1 MQELH
6 ISVRNLVE
14 FILRGGDID
23 NRSGRMITDAMLEG
37 GKIHRKIQR
46 SMGENYQAEVQLALT
61 IDAEEY
67 RLVVEGR
74 ADGIVYGMFP
84 TTTTQDTDTI
94 QISFDPEKEGT
105 HSNESGLDSEDIN
118 SECFNSEDFGSEEL
132 EQVSWSANES
142 ENFTQPEEMIY
153 IDEIKGMYRNVKTME
168 APIYVHKA
176 QAMCYAYIYALQN
189 HLDKIGV
196 QMTYCNLDT
205 EDIKYFQEVFL
216 WDELSDWFGNLIG
229 EYRKWADWQIMWR
242 RKRQASIQ
250 NLEFPYPYR
259 EGQKKLVGDVYRT
272 ISRGK
277 NLFIQAPT
285 GVGKTI
291 STIFPAVKAV
301 GEELADRIFYLT
313 AKTITATVAKE
324 TFGLL
329 REQGYQAKII
339 QLTAKEKLCLCG
351 RMAKFTEENEQM
363 TLPGFTQESD
373 KTIDENQETLF
384 PEFPQVK
391 LECNPQ
397 NCPYALGHYDRVN
410 DAVYELLQESD
421 LFTREEIIAQARKH
435 RVCPFELSL
444 DVATWCD
451 NILCDYNYVFDPNVY
466 LKRFFQET
474 PKEKYLFLVDEAHNL
489 VDRSREMYS
498 AQLYKED
505 ILAVKKIMK
514 LHNHAI
520 ARTLDKCNKAM
531 LDFKRECETYSVCES
546 VGVLTFHLM
555 RLLSQMEEFFEKPR
569 EFPDKK
575 TVMDFYFELRN
586 FVNIYDLVDEN
597 YVIYNELQEDGRF
610 MIKLFCVDPSKNLQ
624 KCIDKS
630 VSTIFF
636 SATLLPINYYKRLL
650 STKEDN
656 YAIYAQST
664 FDEKQRLLAFGRDV
678 STKYTRRG
686 PVEYAKI
693 AQYIRAAIQGKE
705 GNYMVFFPS
714 YKMMQDV
721 CEVFVSAELE
731 NGKWDEVLLNE
742 ESLICEQDSEGRMN
756 AEMQAFHLDEIVEDN
771 IGRSAVIDKQTTLT
785 ITMQRSNMN
794 EAEREEFLQ
803 SFEREDNG
811 TLVAFCVMGGIFG
824 EGIDLK
830 NDRLIGAIIV
840 GTGLPQISNEREIL
854 KQFYDK
860 QGLSGFDYAFRYPGI
875 NKVLQAAGRVIRT
888 QEDRGIIVLL
898 DERFL
903 QSDYDALYPREWK
916 ERIVGD
922 VSQLEKEILHFWE
935 ES

>member
-6 ISVRNLVE
+6 TSVRNLVE

-23 NRSGRMITDAMLEG
+23 NRSGRMITDAMMEG
-37 GKIHRKIQR
+37 SKIHRKIQR
-46 SMGENYQAEVQLALT
+46 SMGEDYQAEVPLALT
-61 IDAEEY
+61 IEAEEY
-67 RLVVEGR
+67 MLVIEGR
-74 ADGIVYGMFP
+74 ADGIAYGEFP
-84 TTTTQDTDTI
+84 NQNSEKEAYTQDT
-94 QISFDPEKEGT
+94 F
-105 HSNESGLDSEDIN
+105 LDRT
-118 SECFNSEDFGSEEL
+118 GKSEEM
-132 EQVSWSANES
+132 V
-142 ENFTQPEEMIY
+142 Y
-153 IDEIKGMYRNVKTME
+153 IDEIKGVYRNVATME
-168 APIYVHKA
+168 APVYVHKA

-189 HLDKIGV
+189 HLDQIGV

-205 EDIKYFQEVFL
+205 EDVKLFQEVFA
-216 WDELSDWFGNLIG
+216 WDALADWFGNLIA

-242 RKRQASIQ
+242 RKRQESIQ

-259 EGQKKLVGDVYRT
+259 EGQRKLVGDVYRT
-272 ISRGK
+272 IRRGK
-277 NLFIQAPT
+277 NLFLQAPT

-351 RMAKFTEENEQM
+351 NTAIEQEAADQDN
-363 TLPGFTQESD
+363 PYPD
-373 KTIDENQETLF
+373 
-384 PEFPQVK
+384 FPQIK

-397 NCPYALGHYDRVN
+397 NCPYAKGHFDRVN
-410 DAVYELLQESD
+410 DAVFELLQASD
-421 LFTREEIIAQARKH
+421 LFTREEILAQARKH

-466 LKRFFQET
+466 LKRFFQDSS
-474 PKEKYLFLVDEAHNL
+474 KEKYLFLVDEAHNL

-498 AQLYKED
+498 ATLYKED

-514 LHNHAI
+514 PHNQAI

-531 LDFKRECETYSVCES
+531 LDFKRECENYSVCES
-546 VGVLTFHLM
+546 VGVLTFYLM
-555 RLLSQMEEFFEKPR
+555 RLVSQMEEFFEKPR

-575 TVMDFYFELRN
+575 TVLDFYFELRN

-597 YVIYNELQEDGRF
+597 YVIYDEMQEDGRF

-664 FDEKQRLLAFGRDV
+664 FDETQRLLAFGRDV

-686 PVEYAKI
+686 PAEYEKI
-693 AQYIRAAIQGKE
+693 ARYIRAAIRSKK

-721 CEVFVSAELE
+721 YDVFVRVERESDTR
-731 NGKWDEVLLNE
+731 NGVAVSDEPNIAE
-742 ESLICEQDSEGRMN
+742 ESLEES
-756 AEMQAFHLDEIVEDN
+756 
-771 IGRSAVIDKQTTLT
+771 LT
-785 ITMQRSNMN
+785 IIMQHSNMN
-794 EAEREEFLQ
+794 EAEREEFLLA
-803 SFEREDNG
+803 FEQEDGG

-830 NDRLIGAIIV
+830 NDRLIGAVIV

-854 KQFYDK
+854 KQYYDK

-903 QSDYDALYPREWK
+903 QSDYNALYPREWK
-916 ERIVGD
+916 NRIVGNVETVD
-922 VSQLEKEILHFWE
+922 AEICKFWE
-935 ES
+935 NTKDVLEIKKNPSG

>member
-6 ISVRNLVE
+6 TSVRNLVE

-23 NRSGRMITDAMLEG
+23 NRSGRMITDAMMEG
-37 GKIHRKIQR
+37 SKIHRKIQR
-46 SMGENYQAEVQLALT
+46 SMGENYQAEVPLALT
-61 IDAEEY
+61 IEAEEY
-67 RLVVEGR
+67 MLVIEGR
-74 ADGIVYGMFP
+74 ADGIAYGEFP
-84 TTTTQDTDTI
+84 NQNSEKEAYTQDT
-94 QISFDPEKEGT
+94 F
-105 HSNESGLDSEDIN
+105 LDRT
-118 SECFNSEDFGSEEL
+118 GKSEEM
-132 EQVSWSANES
+132 V
-142 ENFTQPEEMIY
+142 Y
-153 IDEIKGMYRNVKTME
+153 IDEIKGVYRNVATME
-168 APIYVHKA
+168 APVYVHKA

-189 HLDKIGV
+189 HLDQIGV

-205 EDIKYFQEVFL
+205 EDVKLFQEVFA
-216 WDELSDWFGNLIG
+216 WDALADWFGNLIA

-242 RKRQASIQ
+242 RKRQESIQ

-259 EGQKKLVGDVYRT
+259 EGQRKLIGDVYRT
-272 ISRGK
+272 IRRGK
-277 NLFIQAPT
+277 NLFLQAPT

-351 RMAKFTEENEQM
+351 NTAIEQEAADQDN
-363 TLPGFTQESD
+363 PYPD
-373 KTIDENQETLF
+373 
-384 PEFPQVK
+384 FPQIK

-397 NCPYALGHYDRVN
+397 NCPYAKGHFDRVN
-410 DAVYELLQESD
+410 DAVFELLQASD
-421 LFTREEIIAQARKH
+421 LFTREEILAQARKH

-466 LKRFFQET
+466 LKRFFQDSS
-474 PKEKYLFLVDEAHNL
+474 KEKYLFLVDEAHNL

-498 AQLYKED
+498 ATLYKED

-514 LHNHAI
+514 PHNQAI

-531 LDFKRECETYSVCES
+531 LDFKRECENYSVCES
-546 VGVLTFHLM
+546 VGVLTFYLM
-555 RLLSQMEEFFEKPR
+555 RLVSQMEEFFEKPR

-575 TVMDFYFELRN
+575 TVLDFYFELRN

-597 YVIYNELQEDGRF
+597 YVIYDEMQEDGRF

-664 FDEKQRLLAFGRDV
+664 FDETQRLLAFGRDV

-686 PVEYAKI
+686 PAEYEKI
-693 AQYIRAAIQGKE
+693 ARYIRAAIRSKK

-721 CEVFVSAELE
+721 YDVFVRVERESDTR
-731 NGKWDEVLLNE
+731 NGVAVSDEQNIAE
-742 ESLICEQDSEGRMN
+742 ESLEES
-756 AEMQAFHLDEIVEDN
+756 
-771 IGRSAVIDKQTTLT
+771 LT
-785 ITMQRSNMN
+785 IIMQHSNMN

-803 SFEREDNG
+803 AFEQEDGG

-830 NDRLIGAIIV
+830 NDRLIGAVIV

-854 KQFYDK
+854 KQYYDK

-903 QSDYDALYPREWK
+903 QSDYNALYPREWK
-916 ERIVGD
+916 NRIVGNVETVD
-922 VSQLEKEILHFWE
+922 AEICKFWE
-935 ES
+935 NTKDVLEIKKNPSG

>member
-6 ISVRNLVE
+6 TSVRNLVE

-23 NRSGRMITDAMLEG
+23 NRSGRMITDAMMEG
-37 GKIHRKIQR
+37 SKIHRKIQR
-46 SMGENYQAEVQLALT
+46 SMGENYQAEVPLALT
-61 IDAEEY
+61 IEAEEY
-67 RLVVEGR
+67 MLVIEGR
-74 ADGIVYGMFP
+74 ADGIAYGEFP
-84 TTTTQDTDTI
+84 NQNSEKEAYTQDT
-94 QISFDPEKEGT
+94 F
-105 HSNESGLDSEDIN
+105 LDRT
-118 SECFNSEDFGSEEL
+118 GKSEEM
-132 EQVSWSANES
+132 V
-142 ENFTQPEEMIY
+142 Y
-153 IDEIKGMYRNVKTME
+153 IDEIKGVYRNVATME
-168 APIYVHKA
+168 APVYVHKA

-189 HLDKIGV
+189 HLDQIGV

-205 EDIKYFQEVFL
+205 EDVKLFQEVFA
-216 WDELSDWFGNLIG
+216 WDALADWFGNLIA

-242 RKRQASIQ
+242 RKRQESIQ

-259 EGQKKLVGDVYRT
+259 EGQRKLVGDVYRT
-272 ISRGK
+272 IRRGK
-277 NLFIQAPT
+277 NLFLQAPT

-351 RMAKFTEENEQM
+351 NTAIEQEAADQDNPY
-363 TLPGFTQESD
+363 LD
-373 KTIDENQETLF
+373 
-384 PEFPQVK
+384 FPQIK

-397 NCPYALGHYDRVN
+397 NCPYAKGHFDRVN
-410 DAVYELLQESD
+410 DAVFELLQTSD
-421 LFTREEIIAQARKH
+421 LFTREEILAQARKH

-466 LKRFFQET
+466 LKRFFQDSS
-474 PKEKYLFLVDEAHNL
+474 KEKYLFLVDEAHNL

-498 AQLYKED
+498 ATLYKED

-514 LHNHAI
+514 PHNQAI

-531 LDFKRECETYSVCES
+531 LDFKRECENYSVCES
-546 VGVLTFHLM
+546 VGVLTFYLM
-555 RLLSQMEEFFEKPR
+555 RLVSQMEEFFEKPR

-575 TVMDFYFELRN
+575 TVLDFYFELRN

-597 YVIYNELQEDGRF
+597 YVIYDEMQEDGRF

-664 FDEKQRLLAFGRDV
+664 FDETQRLLAFGRDV

-686 PVEYAKI
+686 PAEYEKI
-693 AQYIRAAIQGKE
+693 ARYIRAAIRSKK

-721 CEVFVSAELE
+721 YDVFVRVERESDTR
-731 NGKWDEVLLNE
+731 NGVAVSDEQNIAE
-742 ESLICEQDSEGRMN
+742 ESLEES
-756 AEMQAFHLDEIVEDN
+756 
-771 IGRSAVIDKQTTLT
+771 LT
-785 ITMQRSNMN
+785 IIMQHSNMN

-803 SFEREDNG
+803 AFEQEDGG

-830 NDRLIGAIIV
+830 NDRLIGAVIV

-854 KQFYDK
+854 KQYYDK

-903 QSDYDALYPREWK
+903 QSDYNALYPREWK
-916 ERIVGD
+916 NRIVGNVETVD
-922 VSQLEKEILHFWE
+922 AEICKFWE
-935 ES
+935 NTKDVLERKKNPSG

>member
-6 ISVRNLVE
+6 TSVRNLVE

-23 NRSGRMITDAMLEG
+23 NRSGRMITDAMMEG
-37 GKIHRKIQR
+37 SKIHRKIQR
-46 SMGENYQAEVQLALT
+46 SMGEDYQAEVPLALT
-61 IDAEEY
+61 IEAEEY
-67 RLVVEGR
+67 MLVIEGR
-74 ADGIVYGMFP
+74 ADGIAYGEFP
-84 TTTTQDTDTI
+84 NQNSEKEAYTQDT
-94 QISFDPEKEGT
+94 F
-105 HSNESGLDSEDIN
+105 LDRT
-118 SECFNSEDFGSEEL
+118 GKSEEM
-132 EQVSWSANES
+132 V
-142 ENFTQPEEMIY
+142 Y
-153 IDEIKGMYRNVKTME
+153 IDEIKGVYRNVATME
-168 APIYVHKA
+168 APVYVHKA

-189 HLDKIGV
+189 HLDQIGV

-205 EDIKYFQEVFL
+205 EDVKLFQEVFA
-216 WDELSDWFGNLIG
+216 WDALADWFGNLIA

-242 RKRQASIQ
+242 RKRQESIQ

-259 EGQKKLVGDVYRT
+259 EGQRKLVGDVYRT
-272 ISRGK
+272 IRRGK
-277 NLFIQAPT
+277 NLFLQAPT

-351 RMAKFTEENEQM
+351 NTAIEQEAADQDN
-363 TLPGFTQESD
+363 PYPD
-373 KTIDENQETLF
+373 
-384 PEFPQVK
+384 FPQIK

-397 NCPYALGHYDRVN
+397 NCPYAKGHFDRVN
-410 DAVYELLQESD
+410 DAVFELLQASD
-421 LFTREEIIAQARKH
+421 LFTREEILAQARKH

-466 LKRFFQET
+466 LKRFFQDSS
-474 PKEKYLFLVDEAHNL
+474 KEKYLFLVDEAHNL
-489 VDRSREMYS
+489 VDRSRGMYS
-498 AQLYKED
+498 ATLYKED

-514 LHNHAI
+514 PHNQAI

-531 LDFKRECETYSVCES
+531 LDFKRECENYSVCES
-546 VGVLTFHLM
+546 VGVLTFYLM
-555 RLLSQMEEFFEKPR
+555 RLVSQMEEFFEKPR

-575 TVMDFYFELRN
+575 TVLDFYFELRN

-597 YVIYNELQEDGRF
+597 YVIYDEMQEDGRF

-664 FDEKQRLLAFGRDV
+664 FDETQRLLAFGRDV

-686 PVEYAKI
+686 PAEYEKI
-693 AQYIRAAIQGKE
+693 ARYIRAAIRSKK

-721 CEVFVSAELE
+721 YDVFVRVERESDTR
-731 NGKWDEVLLNE
+731 NGVAVSDEQNIAE
-742 ESLICEQDSEGRMN
+742 ESLEES
-756 AEMQAFHLDEIVEDN
+756 
-771 IGRSAVIDKQTTLT
+771 LT
-785 ITMQRSNMN
+785 IIMQHSNMN

-803 SFEREDNG
+803 AFEQEDGG

-830 NDRLIGAIIV
+830 NDRLIGAVIV

-854 KQFYDK
+854 KQYYDK

-903 QSDYDALYPREWK
+903 QSDYNALYPREWK
-916 ERIVGD
+916 NRIVGNVETVD
-922 VSQLEKEILHFWE
+922 AEICKFWE
-935 ES
+935 NTKDVLEIKKNPSG

>member
-6 ISVRNLVE
+6 TSVRNLVE

-23 NRSGRMITDAMLEG
+23 NRSGRMITDAMMEG
-37 GKIHRKIQR
+37 SKIHRKIQR
-46 SMGENYQAEVQLALT
+46 SMGEDYQAEVPLALT
-61 IDAEEY
+61 IEAEEY
-67 RLVVEGR
+67 MLVIEGR
-74 ADGIVYGMFP
+74 ADGIAYGEFP
-84 TTTTQDTDTI
+84 NQNSEKEAYTQDT
-94 QISFDPEKEGT
+94 F
-105 HSNESGLDSEDIN
+105 LDRT
-118 SECFNSEDFGSEEL
+118 GKSEEM
-132 EQVSWSANES
+132 V
-142 ENFTQPEEMIY
+142 Y
-153 IDEIKGMYRNVKTME
+153 IDEIKGVYRNVATME
-168 APIYVHKA
+168 APVYVHKA

-189 HLDKIGV
+189 HLDQIGV

-205 EDIKYFQEVFL
+205 EDVKLFQEVFA
-216 WDELSDWFGNLIG
+216 WDALADWFGNLIA

-242 RKRQASIQ
+242 RKRQESIQ

-259 EGQKKLVGDVYRT
+259 EGQRKLVGDVYRT
-272 ISRGK
+272 IRRGK
-277 NLFIQAPT
+277 NLFLQAPT

-351 RMAKFTEENEQM
+351 NTAIEQEAADQDH
-363 TLPGFTQESD
+363 PYPD
-373 KTIDENQETLF
+373 
-384 PEFPQVK
+384 FPQIK

-397 NCPYALGHYDRVN
+397 NCPYAKGHFDRVN
-410 DAVYELLQESD
+410 DAVFELLQASD
-421 LFTREEIIAQARKH
+421 LFTREEILAQARKH

-466 LKRFFQET
+466 LKRFFQDSS
-474 PKEKYLFLVDEAHNL
+474 KEKYLFLVDEAHNL

-498 AQLYKED
+498 ATLYKED

-514 LHNHAI
+514 PHNQAI

-531 LDFKRECETYSVCES
+531 LDFKRECENYSVCES
-546 VGVLTFHLM
+546 VGVLTFYLM
-555 RLLSQMEEFFEKPR
+555 RLVSQMEEFFEKPR

-575 TVMDFYFELRN
+575 TVLDFYFELRN

-597 YVIYNELQEDGRF
+597 YVIYDEMQEDGRF

-664 FDEKQRLLAFGRDV
+664 FDETQRLLAFGRDV

-686 PVEYAKI
+686 PAEYEKI
-693 AQYIRAAIQGKE
+693 ARYIRAAIRSKK

-721 CEVFVSAELE
+721 YDVFVRVERE
-731 NGKWDEVLLNE
+731 CDTRNGVAVSDEPNIAE
-742 ESLICEQDSEGRMN
+742 ESLEES
-756 AEMQAFHLDEIVEDN
+756 
-771 IGRSAVIDKQTTLT
+771 LT
-785 ITMQRSNMN
+785 IIMQHSNMN

-803 SFEREDNG
+803 AFEQEDGG

-830 NDRLIGAIIV
+830 NDRLIGAVIV

-854 KQFYDK
+854 KQYYDK

-903 QSDYDALYPREWK
+903 QSDYNALYPREWK
-916 ERIVGD
+916 NRIVGNVETVD
-922 VSQLEKEILHFWE
+922 AEICKFWE
-935 ES
+935 NTKDVLEIKKNPSG

>member
-6 ISVRNLVE
+6 TSVRNLVE

-23 NRSGRMITDAMLEG
+23 NRSGRMITDAMMEG
-37 GKIHRKIQR
+37 SKIHRKIQR
-46 SMGENYQAEVQLALT
+46 SMGEDYQAEVPLALT
-61 IDAEEY
+61 IEAEEY
-67 RLVVEGR
+67 MLVIEGR
-74 ADGIVYGMFP
+74 ADGIAYGEFP
-84 TTTTQDTDTI
+84 NQNSEKEAYTQDT
-94 QISFDPEKEGT
+94 F
-105 HSNESGLDSEDIN
+105 LDRT
-118 SECFNSEDFGSEEL
+118 GKSEEM
-132 EQVSWSANES
+132 V
-142 ENFTQPEEMIY
+142 Y
-153 IDEIKGMYRNVKTME
+153 IDEIKGVYRNVATME
-168 APIYVHKA
+168 APVYVHKA

-189 HLDKIGV
+189 HLDQIGV

-205 EDIKYFQEVFL
+205 EDVKLFQEVFA
-216 WDELSDWFGNLIG
+216 WDALADWFGNLIA

-242 RKRQASIQ
+242 RKRQESIQ

-259 EGQKKLVGDVYRT
+259 EGQRKLVGDVYRT
-272 ISRGK
+272 IRRGK
-277 NLFIQAPT
+277 NLFLQAPT

-351 RMAKFTEENEQM
+351 NTAIEQEAADQDN
-363 TLPGFTQESD
+363 PYPD
-373 KTIDENQETLF
+373 
-384 PEFPQVK
+384 FPQIK

-397 NCPYALGHYDRVN
+397 NCPYAKGHFDRVN
-410 DAVYELLQESD
+410 DAVFELLQTSD
-421 LFTREEIIAQARKH
+421 LFTREEILAQARKH

-466 LKRFFQET
+466 LKRFFQDSS
-474 PKEKYLFLVDEAHNL
+474 KEKYLFLVDEAHNL

-498 AQLYKED
+498 ATLYKED

-514 LHNHAI
+514 PHNQAI

-531 LDFKRECETYSVCES
+531 LDFKRECENYSVCES
-546 VGVLTFHLM
+546 VGVLTFYLM
-555 RLLSQMEEFFEKPR
+555 RLVSQMEEFFEKPR

-575 TVMDFYFELRN
+575 TVLDFYFELRN

-597 YVIYNELQEDGRF
+597 YVIYDEMQEDGRF

-664 FDEKQRLLAFGRDV
+664 FDETQRLLAFGRDV

-686 PVEYAKI
+686 PAEYEKI
-693 AQYIRAAIQGKE
+693 ARYIRAAIRSKK

-721 CEVFVSAELE
+721 YDVFVRVERE
-731 NGKWDEVLLNE
+731 CDTRNGVAVSDEQNIAE
-742 ESLICEQDSEGRMN
+742 ESLEES
-756 AEMQAFHLDEIVEDN
+756 
-771 IGRSAVIDKQTTLT
+771 LT
-785 ITMQRSNMN
+785 IIMQHSNMN

-803 SFEREDNG
+803 AFEQEDGG

-830 NDRLIGAIIV
+830 NDRLIGAVIV

-854 KQFYDK
+854 KQYYDK

-903 QSDYDALYPREWK
+903 QSDYNALYPREWK
-916 ERIVGD
+916 NRIVGNVETID
-922 VSQLEKEILHFWE
+922 AEICKFWE
-935 ES
+935 NTKDVLEIKKNPSG

>member
-6 ISVRNLVE
+6 TSVRNLVE

-23 NRSGRMITDAMLEG
+23 NRSGRMITDAMMEG
-37 GKIHRKIQR
+37 SKIHRKIQR
-46 SMGENYQAEVQLALT
+46 SMGENYQAEVPLALT
-61 IDAEEY
+61 IEAEEY
-67 RLVVEGR
+67 MLVIEGR
-74 ADGIVYGMFP
+74 ADGIAYGEFP
-84 TTTTQDTDTI
+84 NQNSEKEAYTQDT
-94 QISFDPEKEGT
+94 F
-105 HSNESGLDSEDIN
+105 LDRT
-118 SECFNSEDFGSEEL
+118 GKSEEM
-132 EQVSWSANES
+132 V
-142 ENFTQPEEMIY
+142 Y
-153 IDEIKGMYRNVKTME
+153 IDEIKGVYRNVATME
-168 APIYVHKA
+168 APVYVHKA

-189 HLDKIGV
+189 HLDQIGV

-205 EDIKYFQEVFL
+205 EDVKLFQEVFA
-216 WDELSDWFGNLIG
+216 WDALADWFGNLIA

-242 RKRQASIQ
+242 RKRQESIQ

-259 EGQKKLVGDVYRT
+259 EGQRKLVGDVYRT
-272 ISRGK
+272 IRRGK

-351 RMAKFTEENEQM
+351 NTAIEQEAAGQDN
-363 TLPGFTQESD
+363 PYPD
-373 KTIDENQETLF
+373 
-384 PEFPQVK
+384 FPQIK

-397 NCPYALGHYDRVN
+397 NCPYAKGHFDRVN
-410 DAVYELLQESD
+410 DAVFELLQASD
-421 LFTREEIIAQARKH
+421 LFTREEILAQARKH

-466 LKRFFQET
+466 LKRFFQDSS
-474 PKEKYLFLVDEAHNL
+474 KEKYLFLVDEAHNL

-498 AQLYKED
+498 ATLYKED

-514 LHNHAI
+514 PHNQAI

-531 LDFKRECETYSVCES
+531 LDFKRECENYSVCES
-546 VGVLTFHLM
+546 VGVLTFYLM
-555 RLLSQMEEFFEKPR
+555 RLVSQMEEFFEKPR

-575 TVMDFYFELRN
+575 TVLDFYFELRN

-597 YVIYNELQEDGRF
+597 YVIYDEMQEDGRF

-664 FDEKQRLLAFGRDV
+664 FDETQRLLAFGRDV

-686 PVEYAKI
+686 PAEYEKI
-693 AQYIRAAIQGKE
+693 ARYIRAAIRSKK

-721 CEVFVSAELE
+721 YDVFVRVERESDTR
-731 NGKWDEVLLNE
+731 NGVAVSDEPNIAE
-742 ESLICEQDSEGRMN
+742 ESLEES
-756 AEMQAFHLDEIVEDN
+756 
-771 IGRSAVIDKQTTLT
+771 LT
-785 ITMQRSNMN
+785 IIMQHSNMN

-803 SFEREDNG
+803 AFEQEDSG

-830 NDRLIGAIIV
+830 NDRLIGAVIV

-854 KQFYDK
+854 KQYYDK

-903 QSDYDALYPREWK
+903 QSDYNALYPREWK
-916 ERIVGD
+916 NRIVGNVETVD
-922 VSQLEKEILHFWE
+922 AEICKFWE
-935 ES
+935 NTKDVLEIKKNPSG

>member
-6 ISVRNLVE
+6 TSVRNLVE

-23 NRSGRMITDAMLEG
+23 NRSGRMITDAMMEG
-37 GKIHRKIQR
+37 SKIHRKIQR
-46 SMGENYQAEVQLALT
+46 SMGEDYQAEVPLALT
-61 IDAEEY
+61 IEAEEY
-67 RLVVEGR
+67 MLVIEGR
-74 ADGIVYGMFP
+74 ADGIAYGEFP
-84 TTTTQDTDTI
+84 NQNSEKEAYTQDT
-94 QISFDPEKEGT
+94 F
-105 HSNESGLDSEDIN
+105 LDRT
-118 SECFNSEDFGSEEL
+118 GKSEEM
-132 EQVSWSANES
+132 V
-142 ENFTQPEEMIY
+142 Y
-153 IDEIKGMYRNVKTME
+153 IDEIKGVYRNVATME
-168 APIYVHKA
+168 APVYVHKA

-189 HLDKIGV
+189 HLDQIGV

-205 EDIKYFQEVFL
+205 EDVKLFQEVFA
-216 WDELSDWFGNLIG
+216 WDTLADWFGNLIA

-242 RKRQASIQ
+242 RKRQESIQ

-259 EGQKKLVGDVYRT
+259 EGQRKLVGDVYRT
-272 ISRGK
+272 IRRGK
-277 NLFIQAPT
+277 NLFLQAPT

-351 RMAKFTEENEQM
+351 NTAIEQEAADQDN
-363 TLPGFTQESD
+363 PYPD
-373 KTIDENQETLF
+373 
-384 PEFPQVK
+384 FPQIK

-397 NCPYALGHYDRVN
+397 NCPYAKGHFDRVN
-410 DAVYELLQESD
+410 DAVFELLQTSD
-421 LFTREEIIAQARKH
+421 LFTREEILAQARKH

-466 LKRFFQET
+466 LKRFFQDSS
-474 PKEKYLFLVDEAHNL
+474 KEKYLFLVDEAHNL

-498 AQLYKED
+498 ATLYKED

-514 LHNHAI
+514 PHNQAI

-531 LDFKRECETYSVCES
+531 LDFKRECENYSVCES
-546 VGVLTFHLM
+546 VGVLTFYLM
-555 RLLSQMEEFFEKPR
+555 RLVSQMEEFFEKPR

-575 TVMDFYFELRN
+575 TVLDFYFELRN

-597 YVIYNELQEDGRF
+597 YVIYDEMQEDGRF

-664 FDEKQRLLAFGRDV
+664 FDETQRLLAFGRDV

-686 PVEYAKI
+686 PAEYEKI
-693 AQYIRAAIQGKE
+693 ARYIRAAIRSKK

-721 CEVFVSAELE
+721 YDVFVRVERESDTR
-731 NGKWDEVLLNE
+731 NGVAVSDEQNIAE
-742 ESLICEQDSEGRMN
+742 ESLEES
-756 AEMQAFHLDEIVEDN
+756 
-771 IGRSAVIDKQTTLT
+771 LT
-785 ITMQRSNMN
+785 IIMQHSNMN

-803 SFEREDNG
+803 AFEQEDGG

-830 NDRLIGAIIV
+830 NDRLIGAVIV

-854 KQFYDK
+854 KQYYDK

-903 QSDYDALYPREWK
+903 QSDYSALYPREWK
-916 ERIVGD
+916 NRIVGNVETVD
-922 VSQLEKEILHFWE
+922 AEICKFWE
-935 ES
+935 NTKDVLEIKKNPSG

>member
-6 ISVRNLVE
+6 TSVRNLVE

-23 NRSGRMITDAMLEG
+23 NRSGRMITDAMMEG
-37 GKIHRKIQR
+37 SKIHRKIQR
-46 SMGENYQAEVQLALT
+46 SMGENYQAEVPLALT
-61 IDAEEY
+61 IEAEEY
-67 RLVVEGR
+67 MLVIEGR
-74 ADGIVYGMFP
+74 ADGIAYGEFP
-84 TTTTQDTDTI
+84 NQNSEKEAYTQDT
-94 QISFDPEKEGT
+94 F
-105 HSNESGLDSEDIN
+105 LDRT
-118 SECFNSEDFGSEEL
+118 GKSEEM
-132 EQVSWSANES
+132 V
-142 ENFTQPEEMIY
+142 Y
-153 IDEIKGMYRNVKTME
+153 IDEIKGVYRNVATME
-168 APIYVHKA
+168 APVYVHKA

-189 HLDKIGV
+189 HLDQIGV

-205 EDIKYFQEVFL
+205 EDVKLFQEVFA
-216 WDELSDWFGNLIG
+216 WDALADWFGNLIA

-242 RKRQASIQ
+242 RKRQESIQ

-259 EGQKKLVGDVYRT
+259 EGQRKLVGDVYRT
-272 ISRGK
+272 IRRGK

-351 RMAKFTEENEQM
+351 NTAIEQEAADQDN
-363 TLPGFTQESD
+363 PYPD
-373 KTIDENQETLF
+373 
-384 PEFPQVK
+384 FPQIK

-397 NCPYALGHYDRVN
+397 NCPYAKGHFDRVN
-410 DAVYELLQESD
+410 DAVFELLQASD
-421 LFTREEIIAQARKH
+421 LFTREEILAQARKH

-466 LKRFFQET
+466 LKRFFQDSS
-474 PKEKYLFLVDEAHNL
+474 KEKYLFLVDEAHNL

-498 AQLYKED
+498 ATLYKED

-514 LHNHAI
+514 PHNQAI

-531 LDFKRECETYSVCES
+531 LDFKRECENYSVCES
-546 VGVLTFHLM
+546 VGVLTFYLM
-555 RLLSQMEEFFEKPR
+555 RLVSQMEEFFEKPR

-575 TVMDFYFELRN
+575 TVLDFYFELRN

-597 YVIYNELQEDGRF
+597 YVIYDEMQEDGRF

-664 FDEKQRLLAFGRDV
+664 FDETQRLLAFGRDV

-686 PVEYAKI
+686 PAEYEKI
-693 AQYIRAAIQGKE
+693 ARYIRAAIRSKK

-721 CEVFVSAELE
+721 YDVFVCVERESDTRSGVAVS
-731 NGKWDEVLLNE
+731 DEPNIAE
-742 ESLICEQDSEGRMN
+742 ESLEES
-756 AEMQAFHLDEIVEDN
+756 
-771 IGRSAVIDKQTTLT
+771 LT
-785 ITMQRSNMN
+785 IIMQHSNMN

-803 SFEREDNG
+803 AFEQEDGG

-830 NDRLIGAIIV
+830 NDRLIGAVIV

-854 KQFYDK
+854 KQYYDK

-903 QSDYDALYPREWK
+903 QSDYNALYPREWK
-916 ERIVGD
+916 NRIVGNVETVD
-922 VSQLEKEILHFWE
+922 AEICKFWE
-935 ES
+935 NTKDVLEIKKNQSG

>member
-6 ISVRNLVE
+6 TSVRNLVE
-14 FILRGGDID
+14 FILHGGDID
-23 NRSGRMITDAMLEG
+23 NRSGRMITDAMMEG
-37 GKIHRKIQR
+37 SKIHRKIQR
-46 SMGENYQAEVQLALT
+46 SMGENYQAEVPLALT
-61 IDAEEY
+61 IEAEEY
-67 RLVVEGR
+67 MLVIEGR
-74 ADGIVYGMFP
+74 ADGIAYGEFP
-84 TTTTQDTDTI
+84 NQNSEKEAYTQDT
-94 QISFDPEKEGT
+94 F
-105 HSNESGLDSEDIN
+105 LDRT
-118 SECFNSEDFGSEEL
+118 GKSEEM
-132 EQVSWSANES
+132 V
-142 ENFTQPEEMIY
+142 Y
-153 IDEIKGMYRNVKTME
+153 IDEIKGVYRNVATME
-168 APIYVHKA
+168 ASVYVHKA

-189 HLDKIGV
+189 HLDQIGV

-205 EDIKYFQEVFL
+205 EDVKLFQEVFA
-216 WDELSDWFGNLIG
+216 WDALADWFGNLIA

-242 RKRQASIQ
+242 RKRQESIQ

-259 EGQKKLVGDVYRT
+259 EGQRKLVGDVYRT
-272 ISRGK
+272 IRRGK
-277 NLFIQAPT
+277 NLFLQAPT

-351 RMAKFTEENEQM
+351 NTAIEQEAADQDN
-363 TLPGFTQESD
+363 PYPD
-373 KTIDENQETLF
+373 
-384 PEFPQVK
+384 FPQIK

-397 NCPYALGHYDRVN
+397 NCPYAKGHFDRVN
-410 DAVYELLQESD
+410 DAVFELLQTSD
-421 LFTREEIIAQARKH
+421 LFTREEILAQARKH

-466 LKRFFQET
+466 LKRFFQDSS
-474 PKEKYLFLVDEAHNL
+474 KEKYLFLVDEAHNL

-498 AQLYKED
+498 ATLYKED

-514 LHNHAI
+514 PHNQAI

-531 LDFKRECETYSVCES
+531 LDFKRECENYSVCES
-546 VGVLTFHLM
+546 VGVLTFYLM
-555 RLLSQMEEFFEKPR
+555 RLVSQMEEFFEKPR

-575 TVMDFYFELRN
+575 TVLDFYFELRN

-597 YVIYNELQEDGRF
+597 YVIYDEMQEDGRF

-664 FDEKQRLLAFGRDV
+664 FDETQRLLAFGRDV

-686 PVEYAKI
+686 PAEYEKI
-693 AQYIRAAIQGKE
+693 ARYIRAAIRSKK

-721 CEVFVSAELE
+721 YDVFVRVERESDTR
-731 NGKWDEVLLNE
+731 NGVAVSDEQNIAE
-742 ESLICEQDSEGRMN
+742 ESLEES
-756 AEMQAFHLDEIVEDN
+756 
-771 IGRSAVIDKQTTLT
+771 LT
-785 ITMQRSNMN
+785 IIMQHSNMN

-803 SFEREDNG
+803 AFEQEDGG

-830 NDRLIGAIIV
+830 NDRLIGAVIV

-854 KQFYDK
+854 KQYYDK

-903 QSDYDALYPREWK
+903 QSDYNALYPREWK
-916 ERIVGD
+916 NRIVGNVETVD
-922 VSQLEKEILHFWE
+922 AEIRKFWE
-935 ES
+935 NTKDVLEIKKNPSG

>member
-14 FILRGGDID
+14 FILRSGDID
-23 NRSGRMITDAMLEG
+23 NRSGRMVTDAMLEG

-46 SMGENYQAEVQLALT
+46 SMGENYQAEVPLALT
-61 IDAEEY
+61 IDAGEY

-74 ADGIVYGMFP
+74 ADGVVYGMFP
-84 TTTTQDTDTI
+84 IIT
-94 QISFDPEKEGT
+94 
-105 HSNESGLDSEDIN
+105 NEDND
-118 SECFNSEDFGSEEL
+118 
-132 EQVSWSANES
+132 
-142 ENFTQPEEMIY
+142 TQPEEMIY

-168 APIYVHKA
+168 SPIYVHKA

-205 EDIKYFQEVFL
+205 EDIKYFQDVFL
-216 WDELSDWFGNLIG
+216 WDELSDWFGKLIV

-259 EGQKKLVGDVYRT
+259 EGQKKLVADVYRT

-351 RMAKFTEENEQM
+351 REAKFTEENEQI
-363 TLPGFTQESD
+363 TLLDFTQESD
-373 KTIDENQETLF
+373 KRIGGKKNEPGDEIQEDPY
-384 PEFPQVK
+384 PEFPQEK

-514 LHNHAI
+514 PHNHAI

-546 VGVLTFHLM
+546 VGVLTFHLI
-555 RLLSQMEEFFEKPR
+555 RVLSQMEEFFEKPR

-686 PVEYAKI
+686 PAEYAKI
-693 AQYIRAAIQGKE
+693 AQYIRATIRGKE

-756 AEMQAFHLDEIVEDN
+756 AEMQALHLDEIVEDN

-922 VSQLEKEILHFWE
+922 VSQLEKEIQHFWE

>member
-6 ISVRNLVE
+6 TSVRNLVE

-23 NRSGRMITDAMLEG
+23 NRSGRMITDAMMEG
-37 GKIHRKIQR
+37 SKIHRKIQR
-46 SMGENYQAEVQLALT
+46 SMGEDYQAEVPLALT
-61 IDAEEY
+61 IEAEEY
-67 RLVVEGR
+67 MLVIEGR
-74 ADGIVYGMFP
+74 ADGIAYGEFP
-84 TTTTQDTDTI
+84 NQNSEKEAYTQDT
-94 QISFDPEKEGT
+94 F
-105 HSNESGLDSEDIN
+105 LDRT
-118 SECFNSEDFGSEEL
+118 GKSEEM
-132 EQVSWSANES
+132 V
-142 ENFTQPEEMIY
+142 Y
-153 IDEIKGMYRNVKTME
+153 IDEIKGVYRNVATME
-168 APIYVHKA
+168 APVYVHKA

-189 HLDKIGV
+189 HLDQIGV

-205 EDIKYFQEVFL
+205 EDVKLFQEVFA
-216 WDELSDWFGNLIG
+216 WDALADWFGNLIA

-242 RKRQASIQ
+242 RKRQESIQ

-259 EGQKKLVGDVYRT
+259 EGQRKLVGDVYRT
-272 ISRGK
+272 IRRGK
-277 NLFIQAPT
+277 NLFLQAPT

-351 RMAKFTEENEQM
+351 NTAIEQEAADQDN
-363 TLPGFTQESD
+363 PYPD
-373 KTIDENQETLF
+373 
-384 PEFPQVK
+384 FPQIK

-397 NCPYALGHYDRVN
+397 NCPYAKGHFDRVN
-410 DAVYELLQESD
+410 DAVFELLQASD
-421 LFTREEIIAQARKH
+421 LFTREEILAQARKH

-466 LKRFFQET
+466 LKRFFQDSS
-474 PKEKYLFLVDEAHNL
+474 KEKYLFLVDEAHNL

-498 AQLYKED
+498 ATLYKED

-514 LHNHAI
+514 PHNQAI

-531 LDFKRECETYSVCES
+531 LDFKRECENYSVCES
-546 VGVLTFHLM
+546 VGVLTFYLM
-555 RLLSQMEEFFEKPR
+555 RLVSQMEEFFEKPR

-575 TVMDFYFELRN
+575 TVLDFYFELRN

-597 YVIYNELQEDGRF
+597 YVIYDEMQEDGRF

-664 FDEKQRLLAFGRDV
+664 FDETQRLLAFGRDV

-686 PVEYAKI
+686 PAEYEKI
-693 AQYIRAAIQGKE
+693 ARYIRAAIRSKK

-721 CEVFVSAELE
+721 YDVFVRVERESDTR
-731 NGKWDEVLLNE
+731 NGVAVSDEQNIAE
-742 ESLICEQDSEGRMN
+742 ESLEES
-756 AEMQAFHLDEIVEDN
+756 
-771 IGRSAVIDKQTTLT
+771 LT
-785 ITMQRSNMN
+785 IIMQHSNMN

-803 SFEREDNG
+803 AFEQEDGG

-830 NDRLIGAIIV
+830 NDRLIGAVIV
-840 GTGLPQISNEREIL
+840 GTGFPQISNEREIL
-854 KQFYDK
+854 KQYYDK

-903 QSDYDALYPREWK
+903 QSDYNALYPREWK
-916 ERIVGD
+916 NRIVGNVETID
-922 VSQLEKEILHFWE
+922 AEICKFWE
-935 ES
+935 NAKDVLEIKKNPSG

>member
-6 ISVRNLVE
+6 TSVRNLVE

-23 NRSGRMITDAMLEG
+23 NRSGRMITDAMMEG
-37 GKIHRKIQR
+37 SKIHRKIQR
-46 SMGENYQAEVQLALT
+46 SMGEDYQAEVPLALT
-61 IDAEEY
+61 IEAEEY
-67 RLVVEGR
+67 MLVIEGR
-74 ADGIVYGMFP
+74 ADGIAYGEFP
-84 TTTTQDTDTI
+84 NQNSEKEAYTQDT
-94 QISFDPEKEGT
+94 F
-105 HSNESGLDSEDIN
+105 LDRT
-118 SECFNSEDFGSEEL
+118 GKSEEM
-132 EQVSWSANES
+132 V
-142 ENFTQPEEMIY
+142 Y
-153 IDEIKGMYRNVKTME
+153 IDEIKGVYRNVATME
-168 APIYVHKA
+168 APVYVHKA

-189 HLDKIGV
+189 HLDQIGV

-205 EDIKYFQEVFL
+205 EDVKLFQEVFA
-216 WDELSDWFGNLIG
+216 WDALADWFGNLIA

-242 RKRQASIQ
+242 RKRQESIQ

-259 EGQKKLVGDVYRT
+259 EGQRKLVGDVYRT
-272 ISRGK
+272 IRRGK
-277 NLFIQAPT
+277 NLFLQAPT

-351 RMAKFTEENEQM
+351 NTAIEQEAADQDN
-363 TLPGFTQESD
+363 PYPD
-373 KTIDENQETLF
+373 
-384 PEFPQVK
+384 FPQIK

-397 NCPYALGHYDRVN
+397 NCPYAKGHFDRVN
-410 DAVYELLQESD
+410 DAVFELLQASD
-421 LFTREEIIAQARKH
+421 LFTREEILAQARKH

-466 LKRFFQET
+466 LKRFFQDSS
-474 PKEKYLFLVDEAHNL
+474 KEKYLFLVDEAHNL

-498 AQLYKED
+498 ATLYKED

-514 LHNHAI
+514 PHNQAI

-531 LDFKRECETYSVCES
+531 LDFKRECENYSVCES
-546 VGVLTFHLM
+546 VGVLTFYLM
-555 RLLSQMEEFFEKPR
+555 RLVSQMEEFFEKPR

-575 TVMDFYFELRN
+575 TVLDFYFELRN

-597 YVIYNELQEDGRF
+597 YVIYDEMQEDGRF

-664 FDEKQRLLAFGRDV
+664 FDETQRLLAFGRDV

-686 PVEYAKI
+686 PAEYEKI
-693 AQYIRAAIQGKE
+693 ARYIRAAIRSKK

-721 CEVFVSAELE
+721 YDVFVRVERE
-731 NGKWDEVLLNE
+731 NDTRNGVAVSDEQNIAE
-742 ESLICEQDSEGRMN
+742 ESLEES
-756 AEMQAFHLDEIVEDN
+756 
-771 IGRSAVIDKQTTLT
+771 LT
-785 ITMQRSNMN
+785 IIMQHSNMN

-803 SFEREDNG
+803 AFEQEDGG

-830 NDRLIGAIIV
+830 NDRLIGAVIV

-854 KQFYDK
+854 KQYYDK

-903 QSDYDALYPREWK
+903 QSDYNALYPREWK
-916 ERIVGD
+916 NRIVGNVETVD
-922 VSQLEKEILHFWE
+922 AEICKFWE
-935 ES
+935 NTKDVLEIKKNPSG

>member
-1 MQELH
+1 MQEQH
-6 ISVRNLVE
+6 TSVRNLVE

-23 NRSGRMITDAMLEG
+23 NRSGRMITDAMMEG
-37 GKIHRKIQR
+37 SKIHRKIQR
-46 SMGENYQAEVQLALT
+46 SMGENYQAEVPLALT
-61 IDAEEY
+61 IEAEEY
-67 RLVVEGR
+67 MLVIEGR
-74 ADGIVYGMFP
+74 ADGIAYGEFP
-84 TTTTQDTDTI
+84 NQNSEKEAYTQDT
-94 QISFDPEKEGT
+94 F
-105 HSNESGLDSEDIN
+105 LDRT
-118 SECFNSEDFGSEEL
+118 GKSEEM
-132 EQVSWSANES
+132 V
-142 ENFTQPEEMIY
+142 Y
-153 IDEIKGMYRNVKTME
+153 IDEIKGVYRNVATME
-168 APIYVHKA
+168 APVYVHKA

-189 HLDKIGV
+189 HLDQIGV

-205 EDIKYFQEVFL
+205 EDVKLFQEVFA
-216 WDELSDWFGNLIG
+216 WDALADWFGNLIA

-242 RKRQASIQ
+242 RKRQESIQ

-259 EGQKKLVGDVYRT
+259 EGQRKLVGDVYRT
-272 ISRGK
+272 IRRGK
-277 NLFIQAPT
+277 NLFLQAPT

-351 RMAKFTEENEQM
+351 NTAIEQEAADQDD
-363 TLPGFTQESD
+363 PYPD
-373 KTIDENQETLF
+373 
-384 PEFPQVK
+384 FPQIK

-397 NCPYALGHYDRVN
+397 NCPYAKGHFDRVN
-410 DAVYELLQESD
+410 DAVFELLQASD
-421 LFTREEIIAQARKH
+421 LFTREEILAQARKH

-466 LKRFFQET
+466 LKRFFQDSS
-474 PKEKYLFLVDEAHNL
+474 KEKYLFLVDEAHNL

-498 AQLYKED
+498 ATLYKED

-514 LHNHAI
+514 PHNQAI

-531 LDFKRECETYSVCES
+531 LDFKRECENYSVCES
-546 VGVLTFHLM
+546 VGVLTFYLM
-555 RLLSQMEEFFEKPR
+555 RLVSQMEEFFEKPR

-575 TVMDFYFELRN
+575 TVLDFYFELRN

-597 YVIYNELQEDGRF
+597 YVIYDEMQEDGRF

-664 FDEKQRLLAFGRDV
+664 FDETQRLLAFGRDV

-686 PVEYAKI
+686 PAEYEKI
-693 AQYIRAAIQGKE
+693 ARYIRAAIRSKK

-721 CEVFVSAELE
+721 YDVFVRVERESDTR
-731 NGKWDEVLLNE
+731 NGVAVSDEPNIAE
-742 ESLICEQDSEGRMN
+742 ESLEES
-756 AEMQAFHLDEIVEDN
+756 
-771 IGRSAVIDKQTTLT
+771 LT
-785 ITMQRSNMN
+785 IIMQHSNMN

-803 SFEREDNG
+803 AFEQEDGG

-830 NDRLIGAIIV
+830 NDRLIGAVIV

-854 KQFYDK
+854 KQYYDK

-903 QSDYDALYPREWK
+903 QSDYNALYPREWK
-916 ERIVGD
+916 NRIVGNVETVD
-922 VSQLEKEILHFWE
+922 AEICKFWE
-935 ES
+935 NTKDVLEIKKNPSG

>member
-6 ISVRNLVE
+6 TSVRNLVE

-23 NRSGRMITDAMLEG
+23 NRSGRMITDAMMEG
-37 GKIHRKIQR
+37 SKIHRKIQR
-46 SMGENYQAEVQLALT
+46 SMGENYQAEVPLALT
-61 IDAEEY
+61 IEAEEY
-67 RLVVEGR
+67 MLVIEGR
-74 ADGIVYGMFP
+74 ADGIAYGEFP
-84 TTTTQDTDTI
+84 NQNSEKEAYTQDT
-94 QISFDPEKEGT
+94 F
-105 HSNESGLDSEDIN
+105 LDRT
-118 SECFNSEDFGSEEL
+118 GKSEEM
-132 EQVSWSANES
+132 V
-142 ENFTQPEEMIY
+142 Y
-153 IDEIKGMYRNVKTME
+153 IDEIKGVYRNVATME
-168 APIYVHKA
+168 APVYVHKA

-189 HLDKIGV
+189 HLDQIGV

-205 EDIKYFQEVFL
+205 EDVKLFQEVFA
-216 WDELSDWFGNLIG
+216 WDALADWFGNLIA

-242 RKRQASIQ
+242 RKRQESIQ

-259 EGQKKLVGDVYRT
+259 EGQRKLVGDVYRT
-272 ISRGK
+272 IRRGK
-277 NLFIQAPT
+277 NLFLQAPT

-351 RMAKFTEENEQM
+351 NTAIEQEAADQDN
-363 TLPGFTQESD
+363 PYPD
-373 KTIDENQETLF
+373 
-384 PEFPQVK
+384 FPQIK

-397 NCPYALGHYDRVN
+397 NCPYAKGHFDRVN
-410 DAVYELLQESD
+410 DAVFELLQASD
-421 LFTREEIIAQARKH
+421 LFTREEILAQARKH

-466 LKRFFQET
+466 LKRFFQDSS
-474 PKEKYLFLVDEAHNL
+474 KEKYLFLVDEAHNL

-498 AQLYKED
+498 ATLYKED

-514 LHNHAI
+514 PHNQAI

-531 LDFKRECETYSVCES
+531 LDFKRECENYSVCES
-546 VGVLTFHLM
+546 VGVLTFYLM
-555 RLLSQMEEFFEKPR
+555 RLVSQMEEFFEKPR

-575 TVMDFYFELRN
+575 TVLDFYFELRN

-597 YVIYNELQEDGRF
+597 YVIYDEMQEDGRF

-664 FDEKQRLLAFGRDV
+664 FDETQRLLAFGRDV

-686 PVEYAKI
+686 PAEYEKI
-693 AQYIRAAIQGKE
+693 ARYIRAAIRSKK

-721 CEVFVSAELE
+721 YDVFVRVERESDTR
-731 NGKWDEVLLNE
+731 NGVAVSSEQNIAE
-742 ESLICEQDSEGRMN
+742 ESLEES
-756 AEMQAFHLDEIVEDN
+756 
-771 IGRSAVIDKQTTLT
+771 LT
-785 ITMQRSNMN
+785 IIMQHSNMN

-803 SFEREDNG
+803 AFEQEDGG

-830 NDRLIGAIIV
+830 NDRLIGAVIV

-854 KQFYDK
+854 KQYYDK

-903 QSDYDALYPREWK
+903 QSDYNALYPREWK
-916 ERIVGD
+916 NRIVGNVETVD
-922 VSQLEKEILHFWE
+922 AEICKFWE
-935 ES
+935 NTKDVLEIKKNPSG

>member
-6 ISVRNLVE
+6 TSVRNLVE

-23 NRSGRMITDAMLEG
+23 NRSGRMITDAMMEG
-37 GKIHRKIQR
+37 SKIHRKIQR
-46 SMGENYQAEVQLALT
+46 SMGENYQAEVPLALT
-61 IDAEEY
+61 IEAEEY
-67 RLVVEGR
+67 MLVIEGR
-74 ADGIVYGMFP
+74 ADGIAYGEFP
-84 TTTTQDTDTI
+84 NQNSEKEAYTQDT
-94 QISFDPEKEGT
+94 F
-105 HSNESGLDSEDIN
+105 LDRT
-118 SECFNSEDFGSEEL
+118 GKSEEM
-132 EQVSWSANES
+132 V
-142 ENFTQPEEMIY
+142 Y
-153 IDEIKGMYRNVKTME
+153 IDEIKGVYRNVATME
-168 APIYVHKA
+168 APVYVHKA

-189 HLDKIGV
+189 HLDQIGV

-205 EDIKYFQEVFL
+205 EDVKLFQEVFA
-216 WDELSDWFGNLIG
+216 WDALADWFGNLIA

-242 RKRQASIQ
+242 RKRQESIQ

-259 EGQKKLVGDVYRT
+259 EGQRKLVGDVYRT
-272 ISRGK
+272 IRRGK

-351 RMAKFTEENEQM
+351 NTAIEQEAADQDN
-363 TLPGFTQESD
+363 PYPD
-373 KTIDENQETLF
+373 
-384 PEFPQVK
+384 FPQIK

-397 NCPYALGHYDRVN
+397 NCPYAKGHFDRVN
-410 DAVYELLQESD
+410 DAVFELLQASD
-421 LFTREEIIAQARKH
+421 LFTREEILAQARKH

-466 LKRFFQET
+466 LKRFFQDSS
-474 PKEKYLFLVDEAHNL
+474 KEKYLFLVDEAHNL

-498 AQLYKED
+498 ATLYKED
-505 ILAVKKIMK
+505 ILAVKKMMK
-514 LHNHAI
+514 PHNQAI

-531 LDFKRECETYSVCES
+531 LDFKRECENYSVCES
-546 VGVLTFHLM
+546 VGVLTFYLM
-555 RLLSQMEEFFEKPR
+555 RLVSQMEEFFEKPR

-575 TVMDFYFELRN
+575 TVLDFYFELRN

-597 YVIYNELQEDGRF
+597 YVIYDEMQEDGRF

-664 FDEKQRLLAFGRDV
+664 FDETQRLLAFGRDV

-686 PVEYAKI
+686 PAEYEKI
-693 AQYIRAAIQGKE
+693 ARYIRAAIRSKK

-721 CEVFVSAELE
+721 YDVFVCVERESDTRSGVAVS
-731 NGKWDEVLLNE
+731 DEPNIAE
-742 ESLICEQDSEGRMN
+742 ESLEES
-756 AEMQAFHLDEIVEDN
+756 
-771 IGRSAVIDKQTTLT
+771 LT
-785 ITMQRSNMN
+785 IIMQHSNMN

-803 SFEREDNG
+803 AFEQEDGG

-830 NDRLIGAIIV
+830 NDRLIGAVIV

-854 KQFYDK
+854 KQYYDK

-903 QSDYDALYPREWK
+903 QSDYNALYPREWK
-916 ERIVGD
+916 NRIVGNVETVD
-922 VSQLEKEILHFWE
+922 AEICKFWE
-935 ES
+935 NTKDVLEIKKNPSG

>member
-6 ISVRNLVE
+6 TSVRNLVE

-23 NRSGRMITDAMLEG
+23 NRSGRMITDAMMEG
-37 GKIHRKIQR
+37 SKIHRKIQR
-46 SMGENYQAEVQLALT
+46 SMGEDYQAEVPLALT
-61 IDAEEY
+61 IEAEEY
-67 RLVVEGR
+67 MLVIEGR
-74 ADGIVYGMFP
+74 ADGIAYGEFP
-84 TTTTQDTDTI
+84 NQNSEKEAYTQDT
-94 QISFDPEKEGT
+94 F
-105 HSNESGLDSEDIN
+105 LDRT
-118 SECFNSEDFGSEEL
+118 GKSEEM
-132 EQVSWSANES
+132 V
-142 ENFTQPEEMIY
+142 Y
-153 IDEIKGMYRNVKTME
+153 IDEIKGVYRNVATME
-168 APIYVHKA
+168 APVYVHKA

-189 HLDKIGV
+189 HLDQIGV

-205 EDIKYFQEVFL
+205 EDVKLFQEVFA
-216 WDELSDWFGNLIG
+216 WDALADWFGNLIA

-242 RKRQASIQ
+242 RKRQESIQ

-259 EGQKKLVGDVYRT
+259 EGQRKLVGDVYRT
-272 ISRGK
+272 IRRGK
-277 NLFIQAPT
+277 NLFLQAPT

-351 RMAKFTEENEQM
+351 NTAIEQEAADQDN
-363 TLPGFTQESD
+363 PYPD
-373 KTIDENQETLF
+373 
-384 PEFPQVK
+384 FPQIK

-397 NCPYALGHYDRVN
+397 NCPYAKGHFDRVN
-410 DAVYELLQESD
+410 DAVFELLQASD
-421 LFTREEIIAQARKH
+421 LFTREEILAQARKH

-466 LKRFFQET
+466 LKRFFQDSS
-474 PKEKYLFLVDEAHNL
+474 KEKYLFLVDEAHNL

-498 AQLYKED
+498 ATLYKED

-514 LHNHAI
+514 PHNQAI

-531 LDFKRECETYSVCES
+531 LDFKRECENYSVCES
-546 VGVLTFHLM
+546 VGVLTFYLM
-555 RLLSQMEEFFEKPR
+555 RLVSQMEEFFEKPR

-575 TVMDFYFELRN
+575 TVLDFYFELRN

-597 YVIYNELQEDGRF
+597 YVIYDEMQEDGRF

-664 FDEKQRLLAFGRDV
+664 FDETQRLLAFGRDV

-686 PVEYAKI
+686 PAEYEKI
-693 AQYIRAAIQGKE
+693 ARYIRAAIRSKK

-721 CEVFVSAELE
+721 YDVFVRVERESDTRNGVAVSDEQNIAEASL
-731 NGKWDEVLLNE
+731 E
-742 ESLICEQDSEGRMN
+742 ESLTII
-756 AEMQAFHLDEIVEDN
+756 MQH
-771 IGRSAVIDKQTTLT
+771 
-785 ITMQRSNMN
+785 SNMN

-803 SFEREDNG
+803 AFEQEDGG

-830 NDRLIGAIIV
+830 NDRLIGAVIV

-854 KQFYDK
+854 KQYYDK

-903 QSDYDALYPREWK
+903 QSDYNALYPREWK
-916 ERIVGD
+916 NRIVGNVETVD
-922 VSQLEKEILHFWE
+922 AEICKFWE
-935 ES
+935 NTKDVLEIKKNPSG

>member
-6 ISVRNLVE
+6 TSVRNLVE

-23 NRSGRMITDAMLEG
+23 NRSGRMITDAMMEG
-37 GKIHRKIQR
+37 SKIHRKIQR
-46 SMGENYQAEVQLALT
+46 SMGENYQAEVPLALT
-61 IDAEEY
+61 IEAEEY
-67 RLVVEGR
+67 MLVIEGR
-74 ADGIVYGMFP
+74 ADGIAYGEFP
-84 TTTTQDTDTI
+84 NQNSEKEAYTQDT
-94 QISFDPEKEGT
+94 F
-105 HSNESGLDSEDIN
+105 LDRT
-118 SECFNSEDFGSEEL
+118 GKSEEM
-132 EQVSWSANES
+132 V
-142 ENFTQPEEMIY
+142 Y
-153 IDEIKGMYRNVKTME
+153 IDEIKGVYRNVATME
-168 APIYVHKA
+168 APVYVHKA

-189 HLDKIGV
+189 HLDQIGV

-205 EDIKYFQEVFL
+205 EDVKLFQEVFA
-216 WDELSDWFGNLIG
+216 WDALADWFGNLIA

-242 RKRQASIQ
+242 RKRQESIQ

-259 EGQKKLVGDVYRT
+259 EGQRKLVGDVYRT
-272 ISRGK
+272 IRRGK

-351 RMAKFTEENEQM
+351 NTAIEQEAADQDN
-363 TLPGFTQESD
+363 PYPD
-373 KTIDENQETLF
+373 
-384 PEFPQVK
+384 FPQIK

-397 NCPYALGHYDRVN
+397 NCPYAKGHFDRVN
-410 DAVYELLQESD
+410 DAVFELLQASD
-421 LFTREEIIAQARKH
+421 LFTREEILAQARKH

-466 LKRFFQET
+466 LKRFFQDSS
-474 PKEKYLFLVDEAHNL
+474 KEKYLFLVDEAHNL

-498 AQLYKED
+498 ATLYKED

-514 LHNHAI
+514 PHNQAI
-520 ARTLDKCNKAM
+520 AWTLDKCNKAM
-531 LDFKRECETYSVCES
+531 LDFKRECENYSVCES
-546 VGVLTFHLM
+546 VGVLTFYLM
-555 RLLSQMEEFFEKPR
+555 RLISQMEEFFEKPR

-575 TVMDFYFELRN
+575 TVLDFYFELRN

-597 YVIYNELQEDGRF
+597 YVIYDEMQEDGRF

-664 FDEKQRLLAFGRDV
+664 FDETQRLLAFGRDV

-686 PVEYAKI
+686 PAEYEKI
-693 AQYIRAAIQGKE
+693 ARYIRAAIRSKK

-721 CEVFVSAELE
+721 YDVFVRVERESDTR
-731 NGKWDEVLLNE
+731 NGVAVSDEPNIAE
-742 ESLICEQDSEGRMN
+742 ESLEES
-756 AEMQAFHLDEIVEDN
+756 
-771 IGRSAVIDKQTTLT
+771 LT
-785 ITMQRSNMN
+785 IIMQHSNMN

-803 SFEREDNG
+803 AFEQEDGG

-830 NDRLIGAIIV
+830 NDRLIGAVIV

-854 KQFYDK
+854 KQYYDK

-903 QSDYDALYPREWK
+903 QSDYNALYPREWK
-916 ERIVGD
+916 NRIVGNVETVD
-922 VSQLEKEILHFWE
+922 AEICKFWE
-935 ES
+935 NTKDVLEIKKNPSG

>member
-6 ISVRNLVE
+6 TSVRNLVE

-23 NRSGRMITDAMLEG
+23 NRSGRMITDAMMEG
-37 GKIHRKIQR
+37 SKIHRKIQR
-46 SMGENYQAEVQLALT
+46 SMGEDYQAEVPLALT
-61 IDAEEY
+61 IEAEEY
-67 RLVVEGR
+67 MLVIEGR
-74 ADGIVYGMFP
+74 ADGIAYGEFP
-84 TTTTQDTDTI
+84 NQNSEKEAYTQDT
-94 QISFDPEKEGT
+94 F
-105 HSNESGLDSEDIN
+105 LDRT
-118 SECFNSEDFGSEEL
+118 GKSEEM
-132 EQVSWSANES
+132 V
-142 ENFTQPEEMIY
+142 Y
-153 IDEIKGMYRNVKTME
+153 IDEIKGVYRNVATME
-168 APIYVHKA
+168 APVYVHKA

-189 HLDKIGV
+189 HLDQIGV

-205 EDIKYFQEVFL
+205 EDVKLFQEVFA
-216 WDELSDWFGNLIG
+216 WDALADWFGNLIA

-242 RKRQASIQ
+242 RKRQESIQ

-259 EGQKKLVGDVYRT
+259 EGQRKLVGDVYRT
-272 ISRGK
+272 IRRGK
-277 NLFIQAPT
+277 NLFLQAPT

-351 RMAKFTEENEQM
+351 NTAIEQEAEDQDNPYPDF
-363 TLPGFTQESD
+363 LQ
-373 KTIDENQETLF
+373 I
-384 PEFPQVK
+384 K

-397 NCPYALGHYDRVN
+397 NCPYAKGHFDRVN
-410 DAVYELLQESD
+410 DAVFELLQASD
-421 LFTREEIIAQARKH
+421 LFTREEILAQARKH

-466 LKRFFQET
+466 LKRFFQDSS
-474 PKEKYLFLVDEAHNL
+474 KEKYLFLVDEAHNL

-498 AQLYKED
+498 ATLYKED

-514 LHNHAI
+514 PHNQAI

-531 LDFKRECETYSVCES
+531 LDFKRECENYSVCES
-546 VGVLTFHLM
+546 VGVLTFYLM
-555 RLLSQMEEFFEKPR
+555 RLVSQMEEFFEKPR

-575 TVMDFYFELRN
+575 TVLDFYFELRN

-597 YVIYNELQEDGRF
+597 YVIYDEMQEDGRF

-664 FDEKQRLLAFGRDV
+664 FDETQRLLAFGRDV

-686 PVEYAKI
+686 PAEYEKI
-693 AQYIRAAIQGKE
+693 ARYIRAAIRSKK

-721 CEVFVSAELE
+721 YDVFVRVERESDTR
-731 NGKWDEVLLNE
+731 NGVAVSDEQNIAE
-742 ESLICEQDSEGRMN
+742 ESLEES
-756 AEMQAFHLDEIVEDN
+756 
-771 IGRSAVIDKQTTLT
+771 LT
-785 ITMQRSNMN
+785 IIMQHSNMN

-803 SFEREDNG
+803 AFEQEDGG

-830 NDRLIGAIIV
+830 NDRLIGAVIV

-854 KQFYDK
+854 KQYYDK

-903 QSDYDALYPREWK
+903 QSDYNALYPREWK
-916 ERIVGD
+916 NRIVGNVETVD
-922 VSQLEKEILHFWE
+922 AEICKFWE
-935 ES
+935 NTKDVLEIKKNPSG

>member
-6 ISVRNLVE
+6 TSVRNLVE

-23 NRSGRMITDAMLEG
+23 NRSGRMITDAMMEG
-37 GKIHRKIQR
+37 SKIHRKIQR
-46 SMGENYQAEVQLALT
+46 SMGENYQAEVPLALT
-61 IDAEEY
+61 VEAEEY
-67 RLVVEGR
+67 MLVIEGR
-74 ADGIVYGMFP
+74 ADGIAYGEFP
-84 TTTTQDTDTI
+84 NQNSEKEAYTQDT
-94 QISFDPEKEGT
+94 F
-105 HSNESGLDSEDIN
+105 LDRT
-118 SECFNSEDFGSEEL
+118 GKSEEM
-132 EQVSWSANES
+132 V
-142 ENFTQPEEMIY
+142 Y
-153 IDEIKGMYRNVKTME
+153 IDEIKGVYRNVATME
-168 APIYVHKA
+168 APVYVHKA

-189 HLDKIGV
+189 HLDQIGV

-205 EDIKYFQEVFL
+205 EDVKLFQEVFA
-216 WDELSDWFGNLIG
+216 WDALADWFGNLIA

-242 RKRQASIQ
+242 RKRQESIQ

-259 EGQKKLVGDVYRT
+259 EGQRKLVGDVYRT
-272 ISRGK
+272 IHRGK
-277 NLFIQAPT
+277 NLFLQAPT

-351 RMAKFTEENEQM
+351 NTAIEQEAADQDN
-363 TLPGFTQESD
+363 PYPD
-373 KTIDENQETLF
+373 
-384 PEFPQVK
+384 FPQIK

-397 NCPYALGHYDRVN
+397 NCPYAKGHFDRVN
-410 DAVYELLQESD
+410 DAVFELLQASD
-421 LFTREEIIAQARKH
+421 LFTREEILAQARKH

-466 LKRFFQET
+466 LKRFFQDSS
-474 PKEKYLFLVDEAHNL
+474 KEKYLFLVDEAHNL

-498 AQLYKED
+498 ATLYKED

-514 LHNHAI
+514 PHNQAI

-531 LDFKRECETYSVCES
+531 LDFKRECENYSVCES
-546 VGVLTFHLM
+546 VGVLTFYLM
-555 RLLSQMEEFFEKPR
+555 RLVSQMEEFFEKPR

-575 TVMDFYFELRN
+575 TVLDFYFELRN

-597 YVIYNELQEDGRF
+597 YVIYDEMQEDGRF

-664 FDEKQRLLAFGRDV
+664 FDETQRLLAFGRDV

-686 PVEYAKI
+686 PAEYEKI
-693 AQYIRAAIQGKE
+693 ARYIRAAIRSKK

-721 CEVFVSAELE
+721 YDVFVRVERE
-731 NGKWDEVLLNE
+731 CDTRNGVAVSDEPNIAE
-742 ESLICEQDSEGRMN
+742 ESLEES
-756 AEMQAFHLDEIVEDN
+756 
-771 IGRSAVIDKQTTLT
+771 LT
-785 ITMQRSNMN
+785 IIMQHSNMN

-803 SFEREDNG
+803 AFEQEDGG

-824 EGIDLK
+824 EGIDFK
-830 NDRLIGAIIV
+830 NDRLIGAVIV

-854 KQFYDK
+854 KQYYDK

-903 QSDYDALYPREWK
+903 QSDYNALYPREWK
-916 ERIVGD
+916 NRIVGNVETVD
-922 VSQLEKEILHFWE
+922 AEICKFWE
-935 ES
+935 NTKDVLEIKKNPSG

>member
-6 ISVRNLVE
+6 TSVRNLVE

-23 NRSGRMITDAMLEG
+23 NRSGRMITDAMMEG
-37 GKIHRKIQR
+37 SKIHRKIQR
-46 SMGENYQAEVQLALT
+46 SMGENYQAEVPLALT
-61 IDAEEY
+61 IEAEEY
-67 RLVVEGR
+67 MLVIEGR
-74 ADGIVYGMFP
+74 ADGIAYGEFP
-84 TTTTQDTDTI
+84 NQNSEKEAYTQDT
-94 QISFDPEKEGT
+94 F
-105 HSNESGLDSEDIN
+105 LDRT
-118 SECFNSEDFGSEEL
+118 GKSEEM
-132 EQVSWSANES
+132 V
-142 ENFTQPEEMIY
+142 Y
-153 IDEIKGMYRNVKTME
+153 IDEIKGVYRNVATME
-168 APIYVHKA
+168 APVYVHKA

-189 HLDKIGV
+189 HLDQIGV

-205 EDIKYFQEVFL
+205 EDVKLFQEVFA
-216 WDELSDWFGNLIG
+216 WDALADWFGNLIA

-242 RKRQASIQ
+242 RKRQESIQ

-259 EGQKKLVGDVYRT
+259 EGQRKLVGDVYRT
-272 ISRGK
+272 IRRGK
-277 NLFIQAPT
+277 NLFLQAPT

-351 RMAKFTEENEQM
+351 NTAIEQEAADQDN
-363 TLPGFTQESD
+363 PYPD
-373 KTIDENQETLF
+373 
-384 PEFPQVK
+384 FPQIK

-397 NCPYALGHYDRVN
+397 NCPYAKGHFDRVN
-410 DAVYELLQESD
+410 DAVFELLQASD
-421 LFTREEIIAQARKH
+421 LFTREEILAQARKH

-466 LKRFFQET
+466 LKRFFQDSS
-474 PKEKYLFLVDEAHNL
+474 KEKYLFLVDEAHNL

-498 AQLYKED
+498 ATLYKED

-514 LHNHAI
+514 PHNQAI

-531 LDFKRECETYSVCES
+531 LDFKRECENYSVCES
-546 VGVLTFHLM
+546 VGVLTFYLM
-555 RLLSQMEEFFEKPR
+555 RLVSQMEEFFEKPR

-575 TVMDFYFELRN
+575 TVLDFYFELRN

-597 YVIYNELQEDGRF
+597 YVIYDEMQEDGRF

-664 FDEKQRLLAFGRDV
+664 FDETQRLLAFGRDV

-686 PVEYAKI
+686 PAEYEKI
-693 AQYIRAAIQGKE
+693 ARYIRAAIRSKK

-721 CEVFVSAELE
+721 YDVFVRVERESDIR
-731 NGKWDEVLLNE
+731 NGVAVSDEPNIAE
-742 ESLICEQDSEGRMN
+742 ESLEES
-756 AEMQAFHLDEIVEDN
+756 
-771 IGRSAVIDKQTTLT
+771 LT
-785 ITMQRSNMN
+785 IIMQHSNMN

-803 SFEREDNG
+803 AFEQEDGG

-830 NDRLIGAIIV
+830 NDRLIGAVIV

-854 KQFYDK
+854 KQYYDK

-903 QSDYDALYPREWK
+903 QSDYNALYPREWK
-916 ERIVGD
+916 NRIVGNVETVD
-922 VSQLEKEILHFWE
+922 AEICKFWE
-935 ES
+935 NTKDVLEIKKKPSG

>member
-6 ISVRNLVE
+6 TSVRNLVE

-23 NRSGRMITDAMLEG
+23 NRSGRMITDAMMEG
-37 GKIHRKIQR
+37 SKIHRKIQR
-46 SMGENYQAEVQLALT
+46 SMGEDYQAEVPLALT
-61 IDAEEY
+61 IQAEEY
-67 RLVVEGR
+67 MLVIEGR
-74 ADGIVYGMFP
+74 ADGIAYGEFP
-84 TTTTQDTDTI
+84 NQNSEKEAYTQDT
-94 QISFDPEKEGT
+94 F
-105 HSNESGLDSEDIN
+105 LDRT
-118 SECFNSEDFGSEEL
+118 GKSEEM
-132 EQVSWSANES
+132 V
-142 ENFTQPEEMIY
+142 Y
-153 IDEIKGMYRNVKTME
+153 IDEIKGVYRNVATME
-168 APIYVHKA
+168 APVYVHKA

-189 HLDKIGV
+189 HLDQIGV

-205 EDIKYFQEVFL
+205 EDVKLFQEVFA
-216 WDELSDWFGNLIG
+216 WDALADWFGNLIA

-242 RKRQASIQ
+242 RKRQESIQ

-259 EGQKKLVGDVYRT
+259 EGQRKLVGDVYRT
-272 ISRGK
+272 IRRGK
-277 NLFIQAPT
+277 NLFLQAPT

-351 RMAKFTEENEQM
+351 NTAIEQEAADQDN
-363 TLPGFTQESD
+363 PYPD
-373 KTIDENQETLF
+373 
-384 PEFPQVK
+384 FPQIK

-397 NCPYALGHYDRVN
+397 NCPYAKGHFDRVN
-410 DAVYELLQESD
+410 DAVFELLQASD
-421 LFTREEIIAQARKH
+421 LFTREEILAQARKH

-466 LKRFFQET
+466 LKRFFQDSS
-474 PKEKYLFLVDEAHNL
+474 KEKYLFLVDEAHNL

-498 AQLYKED
+498 ATLYKED

-514 LHNHAI
+514 PHNQAI

-531 LDFKRECETYSVCES
+531 LDFKRECENYSVCES
-546 VGVLTFHLM
+546 VGVLTFYLM
-555 RLLSQMEEFFEKPR
+555 RLVSQMEEFFEKPR

-575 TVMDFYFELRN
+575 TVLDFYFELRN

-597 YVIYNELQEDGRF
+597 YVIYDEMQEDGRF

-664 FDEKQRLLAFGRDV
+664 FDETQRLLAFGRDV

-686 PVEYAKI
+686 PAEYEKI
-693 AQYIRAAIQGKE
+693 ARYIRAAIRSKK

-721 CEVFVSAELE
+721 YDVFVRVERESDTRSGVAVS
-731 NGKWDEVLLNE
+731 DEPNIAE
-742 ESLICEQDSEGRMN
+742 ESLEES
-756 AEMQAFHLDEIVEDN
+756 
-771 IGRSAVIDKQTTLT
+771 LT
-785 ITMQRSNMN
+785 IIMQHSNMN

-803 SFEREDNG
+803 AFEQEDGG

-830 NDRLIGAIIV
+830 NDRLIGAVIV

-854 KQFYDK
+854 KQYYDK

-903 QSDYDALYPREWK
+903 QSDYNALYPREWK
-916 ERIVGD
+916 NRIVGNVETVD
-922 VSQLEKEILHFWE
+922 AEICKFWE
-935 ES
+935 NTKDVLEIKKNPSG

>member
-6 ISVRNLVE
+6 TSVRNLVE

-23 NRSGRMITDAMLEG
+23 NRSGRMITDAMMEG
-37 GKIHRKIQR
+37 SKIHRKIQR
-46 SMGENYQAEVQLALT
+46 SMGENYQAEVPLALT
-61 IDAEEY
+61 IEAEEY
-67 RLVVEGR
+67 MLVIEGR
-74 ADGIVYGMFP
+74 ADGIAYGEFP
-84 TTTTQDTDTI
+84 NQNSEKEAYTQDT
-94 QISFDPEKEGT
+94 F
-105 HSNESGLDSEDIN
+105 LDRT
-118 SECFNSEDFGSEEL
+118 GKSEEM
-132 EQVSWSANES
+132 V
-142 ENFTQPEEMIY
+142 Y
-153 IDEIKGMYRNVKTME
+153 IDEIKGVYRNVATME
-168 APIYVHKA
+168 APVYVHKA

-189 HLDKIGV
+189 HLDQIGV

-205 EDIKYFQEVFL
+205 EDVKLFQEVFA
-216 WDELSDWFGNLIG
+216 WDALADWFGNLIA

-242 RKRQASIQ
+242 RKRQESIQ

-259 EGQKKLVGDVYRT
+259 EGQRKLVGDVYRT
-272 ISRGK
+272 IRRGK
-277 NLFIQAPT
+277 NLFLQAPT

-351 RMAKFTEENEQM
+351 NTAIEQEAADQDN
-363 TLPGFTQESD
+363 PYPD
-373 KTIDENQETLF
+373 
-384 PEFPQVK
+384 FPQIK

-397 NCPYALGHYDRVN
+397 NCPYAKGHFDRVN
-410 DAVYELLQESD
+410 DAVFELLQASD
-421 LFTREEIIAQARKH
+421 LFTREEILAQARKH

-466 LKRFFQET
+466 LKRFFQDSS
-474 PKEKYLFLVDEAHNL
+474 KEKYLFLVDEAHNL

-498 AQLYKED
+498 ATLYKED

-514 LHNHAI
+514 PHNQAI

-531 LDFKRECETYSVCES
+531 LDFKRECENYSVCES
-546 VGVLTFHLM
+546 VGVLTFYLM
-555 RLLSQMEEFFEKPR
+555 RLVSQMEEFFEKPR

-575 TVMDFYFELRN
+575 TVLDFYFELRN

-597 YVIYNELQEDGRF
+597 YVIYDEMQEDGRF

-664 FDEKQRLLAFGRDV
+664 FDETQRLLAFGRDV

-686 PVEYAKI
+686 PAEYEKI
-693 AQYIRAAIQGKE
+693 ARYIRAAIRSKK

-721 CEVFVSAELE
+721 YDVFVRVERESDTR
-731 NGKWDEVLLNE
+731 NGVAVSDEQNIAE
-742 ESLICEQDSEGRMN
+742 ESLEES
-756 AEMQAFHLDEIVEDN
+756 
-771 IGRSAVIDKQTTLT
+771 LT
-785 ITMQRSNMN
+785 IIMQHSNMN

-803 SFEREDNG
+803 AFEQEDGG

-830 NDRLIGAIIV
+830 NDRLIGAVIV
-840 GTGLPQISNEREIL
+840 GTGLPQISNERKIL
-854 KQFYDK
+854 KQYYDK

-903 QSDYDALYPREWK
+903 QSDYNALYPREWK
-916 ERIVGD
+916 NRIVGNVETVD
-922 VSQLEKEILHFWE
+922 AEICKFWE
-935 ES
+935 NTKDVLEIKKNPSG

>member
-6 ISVRNLVE
+6 TSVRNLVE

-23 NRSGRMITDAMLEG
+23 NRSGRMITDAMMEG
-37 GKIHRKIQR
+37 SKIHRKIQR
-46 SMGENYQAEVQLALT
+46 SMGEDYQAEVPLALT
-61 IDAEEY
+61 IEAEEY
-67 RLVVEGR
+67 MLVIEGR
-74 ADGIVYGMFP
+74 ADGIAYGEFP
-84 TTTTQDTDTI
+84 NQNSEKEAYTQDT
-94 QISFDPEKEGT
+94 F
-105 HSNESGLDSEDIN
+105 LDRT
-118 SECFNSEDFGSEEL
+118 GKSEEM
-132 EQVSWSANES
+132 V
-142 ENFTQPEEMIY
+142 Y
-153 IDEIKGMYRNVKTME
+153 IDEIKGVYRNVATME
-168 APIYVHKA
+168 APVYVHKA

-189 HLDKIGV
+189 HLDQIGV

-205 EDIKYFQEVFL
+205 EDVKLFQEVFA
-216 WDELSDWFGNLIG
+216 WDALADWFGNLIA

-242 RKRQASIQ
+242 RKRQESIQ

-259 EGQKKLVGDVYRT
+259 EGQRKLVGDVYRT
-272 ISRGK
+272 IRRGK
-277 NLFIQAPT
+277 NLFLQAPT

-351 RMAKFTEENEQM
+351 NTAIEQAAADQDN
-363 TLPGFTQESD
+363 PYPD
-373 KTIDENQETLF
+373 
-384 PEFPQVK
+384 FPQIK

-397 NCPYALGHYDRVN
+397 NCPYAKGHFDRVN
-410 DAVYELLQESD
+410 DAVFELLQASD
-421 LFTREEIIAQARKH
+421 LFTREEILAQARKH

-466 LKRFFQET
+466 LKRFFQDSS
-474 PKEKYLFLVDEAHNL
+474 KEKYLFLVDEAHNL

-498 AQLYKED
+498 ATLYKED

-514 LHNHAI
+514 PHNQAI

-531 LDFKRECETYSVCES
+531 LDFKRECENYSVCES
-546 VGVLTFHLM
+546 VGVLTFYLM
-555 RLLSQMEEFFEKPR
+555 RLVSQMEEFFEKPR

-575 TVMDFYFELRN
+575 TVLDFYFELRN

-597 YVIYNELQEDGRF
+597 YVIYDEMQEDGRF

-664 FDEKQRLLAFGRDV
+664 FDETQRLLAFGRDV

-686 PVEYAKI
+686 PAEYEKI
-693 AQYIRAAIQGKE
+693 ARYIRAAIRSKK

-721 CEVFVSAELE
+721 YDVFVRVERESDTR
-731 NGKWDEVLLNE
+731 NGVAVSDEQNIAE
-742 ESLICEQDSEGRMN
+742 ESLEES
-756 AEMQAFHLDEIVEDN
+756 
-771 IGRSAVIDKQTTLT
+771 LT
-785 ITMQRSNMN
+785 IIMQHSNMN

-803 SFEREDNG
+803 AFEQEDSG

-830 NDRLIGAIIV
+830 NDRLIGAVIV

-854 KQFYDK
+854 KQYYDK

-903 QSDYDALYPREWK
+903 QSDYNALYPREWK
-916 ERIVGD
+916 NRIVGNVETVD
-922 VSQLEKEILHFWE
+922 AEICKFWE
-935 ES
+935 NTKDVLEIKKNPSG

>member
-6 ISVRNLVE
+6 TSVRNLVE

-23 NRSGRMITDAMLEG
+23 NRSGRMITDAMMEG
-37 GKIHRKIQR
+37 SKIHRKIQR
-46 SMGENYQAEVQLALT
+46 SMGEDYQAEVPLALT
-61 IDAEEY
+61 IQAEEY
-67 RLVVEGR
+67 MLVIEGR
-74 ADGIVYGMFP
+74 ADGIAYGEFP
-84 TTTTQDTDTI
+84 NQNSEKEAYAQDT
-94 QISFDPEKEGT
+94 F
-105 HSNESGLDSEDIN
+105 LDRTDK
-118 SECFNSEDFGSEEL
+118 SEEM
-132 EQVSWSANES
+132 V
-142 ENFTQPEEMIY
+142 Y
-153 IDEIKGMYRNVKTME
+153 IDEIKGVYRNVATME
-168 APIYVHKA
+168 APVYVHKA

-189 HLDKIGV
+189 HLDQIGV

-205 EDIKYFQEVFL
+205 EDVKLFQEVFA
-216 WDELSDWFGNLIG
+216 WDTLADWFGNLIA

-242 RKRQASIQ
+242 RKRQESIQ

-259 EGQKKLVGDVYRT
+259 EGQRKLVGDVYRT
-272 ISRGK
+272 IRRGK
-277 NLFIQAPT
+277 NLFLQAPT

-351 RMAKFTEENEQM
+351 NTAIEQEAADQDN
-363 TLPGFTQESD
+363 PYPD
-373 KTIDENQETLF
+373 
-384 PEFPQVK
+384 FPQIK

-397 NCPYALGHYDRVN
+397 NCPYAKGHFDRVN
-410 DAVYELLQESD
+410 DAVFELLQASD
-421 LFTREEIIAQARKH
+421 LFTREEILAQARKH

-466 LKRFFQET
+466 LKRFFQDSS
-474 PKEKYLFLVDEAHNL
+474 KEKYLFLVDEAHNL

-498 AQLYKED
+498 ATLYKED

-514 LHNHAI
+514 PHNQAI

-531 LDFKRECETYSVCES
+531 LDFKRECENYSVCES
-546 VGVLTFHLM
+546 VGVLTFYLM
-555 RLLSQMEEFFEKPR
+555 RLVSQMEEFFEKPR

-575 TVMDFYFELRN
+575 TVLDFYFELRN

-597 YVIYNELQEDGRF
+597 YVIYDEMQEDGRF

-664 FDEKQRLLAFGRDV
+664 FDETQRLLAFGRDV

-686 PVEYAKI
+686 PAEYEKI
-693 AQYIRAAIQGKE
+693 ARYIRAAIRSKK

-721 CEVFVSAELE
+721 YDVFVRVERESDTR
-731 NGKWDEVLLNE
+731 NGVAVSDEPNIAE
-742 ESLICEQDSEGRMN
+742 ESLEES
-756 AEMQAFHLDEIVEDN
+756 
-771 IGRSAVIDKQTTLT
+771 LT
-785 ITMQRSNMN
+785 IIMQHSNMN

-803 SFEREDNG
+803 AFEQEDGG

-830 NDRLIGAIIV
+830 NDRLIGAVIV

-854 KQFYDK
+854 KQYYDK

-903 QSDYDALYPREWK
+903 QSDYNALYPREWK
-916 ERIVGD
+916 NRIVGNVETVD
-922 VSQLEKEILHFWE
+922 AEICKFWE
-935 ES
+935 NTKDVLEIKKNPSG

>member
-6 ISVRNLVE
+6 TSVRNLVE

-23 NRSGRMITDAMLEG
+23 NRSGRMITDAMMEG
-37 GKIHRKIQR
+37 SKIHRKIQR
-46 SMGENYQAEVQLALT
+46 SMGEDYQAEVPLALT
-61 IDAEEY
+61 IEAEEY
-67 RLVVEGR
+67 MLVIEGR
-74 ADGIVYGMFP
+74 ADGIAYGEFP
-84 TTTTQDTDTI
+84 NQNSEKEAYTQDT
-94 QISFDPEKEGT
+94 F
-105 HSNESGLDSEDIN
+105 LDRT
-118 SECFNSEDFGSEEL
+118 GKSEEM
-132 EQVSWSANES
+132 V
-142 ENFTQPEEMIY
+142 Y
-153 IDEIKGMYRNVKTME
+153 IDEIKGVYRNVATME
-168 APIYVHKA
+168 APVYVHKA

-189 HLDKIGV
+189 HLDQIGV

-205 EDIKYFQEVFL
+205 EDVKLFQEVFA
-216 WDELSDWFGNLIG
+216 WDTLADWFGNLIA

-242 RKRQASIQ
+242 RKRQESIQ

-259 EGQKKLVGDVYRT
+259 EGQRKLVGDVYRT
-272 ISRGK
+272 IRRGK

-351 RMAKFTEENEQM
+351 NTAIEQEAADQDN
-363 TLPGFTQESD
+363 PYPD
-373 KTIDENQETLF
+373 
-384 PEFPQVK
+384 FPQIK

-397 NCPYALGHYDRVN
+397 NCPYAKGHFDRVN
-410 DAVYELLQESD
+410 DAVFELLQASD
-421 LFTREEIIAQARKH
+421 LFTREEILAQARKH

-466 LKRFFQET
+466 LKRFFQDSS
-474 PKEKYLFLVDEAHNL
+474 KEKYLFLVDEAHNL

-498 AQLYKED
+498 ATLYKED

-514 LHNHAI
+514 PHNQAI

-531 LDFKRECETYSVCES
+531 LDFKRECENYFVCES
-546 VGVLTFHLM
+546 VGVLTFYLM
-555 RLLSQMEEFFEKPR
+555 RLVSQMEEFFEKTR

-575 TVMDFYFELRN
+575 TVLDFYFELRN

-597 YVIYNELQEDGRF
+597 YVIYDEMQEDGRF

-664 FDEKQRLLAFGRDV
+664 FDETQRLLAFGRDV

-686 PVEYAKI
+686 PAEYEKI
-693 AQYIRAAIQGKE
+693 ARYIRAAIRSKK

-721 CEVFVSAELE
+721 YDVFVRVERESDTR
-731 NGKWDEVLLNE
+731 NGVAVSGEQNIAE
-742 ESLICEQDSEGRMN
+742 ESLEES
-756 AEMQAFHLDEIVEDN
+756 
-771 IGRSAVIDKQTTLT
+771 LT
-785 ITMQRSNMN
+785 IIMQHSNMN

-803 SFEREDNG
+803 AFEQEDGG

-830 NDRLIGAIIV
+830 NDRLIGAVIV

-854 KQFYDK
+854 KQYYDK

-903 QSDYDALYPREWK
+903 QSDYNALYPREWK
-916 ERIVGD
+916 NRIVGNVETVD
-922 VSQLEKEILHFWE
+922 AEICKFWE
-935 ES
+935 NTKDVLEIKKNPSG

>member
-6 ISVRNLVE
+6 TSVRNLVE

-23 NRSGRMITDAMLEG
+23 NRSGRMITDAMMEG
-37 GKIHRKIQR
+37 SKIHRKIQR
-46 SMGENYQAEVQLALT
+46 SMGEDYQAEVPLALT
-61 IDAEEY
+61 IEAEEY
-67 RLVVEGR
+67 MLVIEGR
-74 ADGIVYGMFP
+74 ADGIAYGEFP
-84 TTTTQDTDTI
+84 NQNSEKEAYTQDT
-94 QISFDPEKEGT
+94 F
-105 HSNESGLDSEDIN
+105 LDRT
-118 SECFNSEDFGSEEL
+118 GKSEEM
-132 EQVSWSANES
+132 V
-142 ENFTQPEEMIY
+142 Y
-153 IDEIKGMYRNVKTME
+153 IDEIKGVYRNVATME
-168 APIYVHKA
+168 APVYVHKA

-189 HLDKIGV
+189 HLDQIGV

-205 EDIKYFQEVFL
+205 EDVKLFQEVFA
-216 WDELSDWFGNLIG
+216 WDALADWFGNLIA

-242 RKRQASIQ
+242 RKRQESIQ

-259 EGQKKLVGDVYRT
+259 EGQRKLVGDVYRT
-272 ISRGK
+272 IRRGK
-277 NLFIQAPT
+277 NLFLQAPT

-351 RMAKFTEENEQM
+351 NTAIEQEAADQDN
-363 TLPGFTQESD
+363 PYPD
-373 KTIDENQETLF
+373 
-384 PEFPQVK
+384 FPQIK

-397 NCPYALGHYDRVN
+397 NCPYAKGNFDRVN
-410 DAVYELLQESD
+410 DAVFELLQASD
-421 LFTREEIIAQARKH
+421 LFTREEILAQARKH

-466 LKRFFQET
+466 LKRFFQDSS
-474 PKEKYLFLVDEAHNL
+474 KEKYLFLVDEAHNL

-498 AQLYKED
+498 ATLYKED

-514 LHNHAI
+514 PHNQAI

-531 LDFKRECETYSVCES
+531 LDFKRECENYSVCES
-546 VGVLTFHLM
+546 VGVLTFYLM
-555 RLLSQMEEFFEKPR
+555 RLVSQMEEFFEKPR

-575 TVMDFYFELRN
+575 TVLDFYFELRN

-597 YVIYNELQEDGRF
+597 YVIYDEMQEDGRF

-664 FDEKQRLLAFGRDV
+664 FDETQRLLAFGRDV

-686 PVEYAKI
+686 PAEYEKI
-693 AQYIRAAIQGKE
+693 ARYIRAAIRSKK

-721 CEVFVSAELE
+721 YDVFVRVERESDTR
-731 NGKWDEVLLNE
+731 NGVAVSDEQNIAE
-742 ESLICEQDSEGRMN
+742 ESLEES
-756 AEMQAFHLDEIVEDN
+756 
-771 IGRSAVIDKQTTLT
+771 LT
-785 ITMQRSNMN
+785 IIMQHSNMN

-803 SFEREDNG
+803 AFEQEDGG

-830 NDRLIGAIIV
+830 NDRLIGAVIV

-854 KQFYDK
+854 KQYYDK

-903 QSDYDALYPREWK
+903 QSDYNALYPREWK
-916 ERIVGD
+916 NRIVGNVETVD
-922 VSQLEKEILHFWE
+922 AEICKFWE
-935 ES
+935 NTKDVLEIKKNPSG

>member
-14 FILRGGDID
+14 FILRSGDID
-23 NRSGRMITDAMLEG
+23 NRSGRMVTDAMLEG

-46 SMGENYQAEVQLALT
+46 SMGENYQAEVPLALT
-61 IDAEEY
+61 IDAGEY

-74 ADGIVYGMFP
+74 ADGVVYGMFP
-84 TTTTQDTDTI
+84 IIT
-94 QISFDPEKEGT
+94 
-105 HSNESGLDSEDIN
+105 NEDND
-118 SECFNSEDFGSEEL
+118 
-132 EQVSWSANES
+132 
-142 ENFTQPEEMIY
+142 TQPEEMIY

-168 APIYVHKA
+168 SPIYVHKA

-205 EDIKYFQEVFL
+205 EDIKYFQDVFL
-216 WDELSDWFGNLIG
+216 WDELSDWFGKLIV

-259 EGQKKLVGDVYRT
+259 EGQKKLVADVYRT

-351 RMAKFTEENEQM
+351 REAKFTEENEQI
-363 TLPGFTQESD
+363 TLLDFTQESD
-373 KTIDENQETLF
+373 KRIGGKKKEPGDEIQEDPY
-384 PEFPQVK
+384 PEFPQEK

-421 LFTREEIIAQARKH
+421 LFMREEIVAQAKKH

-514 LHNHAI
+514 PHNHAI

-531 LDFKRECETYSVCES
+531 LDFKRECENYSICES

-555 RLLSQMEEFFEKPR
+555 RLLSQMEEFFEKPK

-575 TVMDFYFELRN
+575 TVLDFYFALRN
-586 FVNIYDLVDEN
+586 FINIYDLVDEN

-656 YAIYAQST
+656 YAIYARST
-664 FDEKQRLLAFGRDV
+664 FDETQRLLAFGRDV

-686 PVEYAKI
+686 PAEYAKI
-693 AQYIRAAIQGKE
+693 ARYIRAAIRGKE

-721 CEVFVSAELE
+721 YEVFL
-731 NGKWDEVLLNE
+731 GT
-742 ESLICEQDSEGRMN
+742 EQTE
-756 AEMQAFHLDEIVEDN
+756 
-771 IGRSAVIDKQTTLT
+771 LT

-803 SFEREDNG
+803 SFEREDHG

-830 NDRLIGAIIV
+830 NDRLIGAVIV

-888 QEDRGIIVLL
+888 QEDQGIIVLL
-898 DERFL
+898 DDRFL
-903 QSDYDALYPREWK
+903 QSDYDALYPREWQN
-916 ERIVGD
+916 RVVGN
-922 VSQLEKEILHFWE
+922 VETLEAEIHRFWENKEI
-935 ES
+935 

>member
-1 MQELH
+1 MLYGKFCVDFVKSSIQQSSTPFVYERRTPMQELH
-6 ISVRNLVE
+6 TSVRNLVE

-23 NRSGRMITDAMLEG
+23 NRSGRMITDAMMEG
-37 GKIHRKIQR
+37 SKIHRKIQR
-46 SMGENYQAEVQLALT
+46 SMGENYQAEVPLALT
-61 IDAEEY
+61 IEAEEY
-67 RLVVEGR
+67 MLVIEGR
-74 ADGIVYGMFP
+74 ADGIAYGEFP
-84 TTTTQDTDTI
+84 NQNSEKEAYTQDT
-94 QISFDPEKEGT
+94 F
-105 HSNESGLDSEDIN
+105 LDRT
-118 SECFNSEDFGSEEL
+118 GKSEEM
-132 EQVSWSANES
+132 V
-142 ENFTQPEEMIY
+142 Y
-153 IDEIKGMYRNVKTME
+153 IDEIKGVYRNVATME
-168 APIYVHKA
+168 APVYVHKA

-189 HLDKIGV
+189 HLDQIGV

-205 EDIKYFQEVFL
+205 EDVKLFQEVFA
-216 WDELSDWFGNLIG
+216 WDALADWFGNLIA

-242 RKRQASIQ
+242 RKRQESIQ

-259 EGQKKLVGDVYRT
+259 EGQRKLVGDVYRT
-272 ISRGK
+272 IRRGK
-277 NLFIQAPT
+277 NLFLQAPT

-351 RMAKFTEENEQM
+351 NTAIEQEAADQDN
-363 TLPGFTQESD
+363 PYPD
-373 KTIDENQETLF
+373 
-384 PEFPQVK
+384 FPQIK

-397 NCPYALGHYDRVN
+397 NCPYAKGHFDRVN
-410 DAVYELLQESD
+410 DAVFELLQASD
-421 LFTREEIIAQARKH
+421 LFTREEILAQARKH

-466 LKRFFQET
+466 LKRFFQDSS
-474 PKEKYLFLVDEAHNL
+474 KEKYLFLVDEAHNL

-498 AQLYKED
+498 ATLYKED

-514 LHNHAI
+514 PHNQAI

-531 LDFKRECETYSVCES
+531 LDFKRECENYSVCES
-546 VGVLTFHLM
+546 VGVLTFYLM
-555 RLLSQMEEFFEKPR
+555 RLVSQMEEFFEKPR

-575 TVMDFYFELRN
+575 TVLDFYFELRN

-597 YVIYNELQEDGRF
+597 YVIYDEMQEDGRF

-664 FDEKQRLLAFGRDV
+664 FDETQRLLAFGRDV

-686 PVEYAKI
+686 PAEYEKI
-693 AQYIRAAIQGKE
+693 ARYIRAAIRSKK

-721 CEVFVSAELE
+721 YDVFVRVERESDTR
-731 NGKWDEVLLNE
+731 NGVAVSDEPNIAE
-742 ESLICEQDSEGRMN
+742 ESLEES
-756 AEMQAFHLDEIVEDN
+756 
-771 IGRSAVIDKQTTLT
+771 LT
-785 ITMQRSNMN
+785 IIMQHSNMN

-803 SFEREDNG
+803 AFEQEDSG

-830 NDRLIGAIIV
+830 NDRLIGAVIV

-854 KQFYDK
+854 KQYYDK

-903 QSDYDALYPREWK
+903 QSDYNALYPREWK
-916 ERIVGD
+916 NRIVGNVETVD
-922 VSQLEKEILHFWE
+922 AEICKFWE
-935 ES
+935 NTKDVLEIKKNPSG

>member
-6 ISVRNLVE
+6 TSVRNLVE

-23 NRSGRMITDAMLEG
+23 NRSGRMITDAMMEG
-37 GKIHRKIQR
+37 SKIHRKIQR
-46 SMGENYQAEVQLALT
+46 SMGENYQAEVPLALT
-61 IDAEEY
+61 IEAEEY
-67 RLVVEGR
+67 MLVIEGR
-74 ADGIVYGMFP
+74 ADGIAYGEFP
-84 TTTTQDTDTI
+84 NQNSEKEAYTQDT
-94 QISFDPEKEGT
+94 F
-105 HSNESGLDSEDIN
+105 LDRT
-118 SECFNSEDFGSEEL
+118 GKSEEM
-132 EQVSWSANES
+132 V
-142 ENFTQPEEMIY
+142 Y
-153 IDEIKGMYRNVKTME
+153 IDEIKGVYRNVATME
-168 APIYVHKA
+168 APVYVHKA

-189 HLDKIGV
+189 HLDQIGV

-205 EDIKYFQEVFL
+205 EDVKLFQEVFA
-216 WDELSDWFGNLIG
+216 WDSLADWFGNLIA

-242 RKRQASIQ
+242 RKRQESIQ

-259 EGQKKLVGDVYRT
+259 EGQRKLVGDVYRT
-272 ISRGK
+272 IRRGK
-277 NLFIQAPT
+277 NLFLQAPT

-351 RMAKFTEENEQM
+351 NTAIEQEAADQDN
-363 TLPGFTQESD
+363 PYPD
-373 KTIDENQETLF
+373 
-384 PEFPQVK
+384 FPQIK

-397 NCPYALGHYDRVN
+397 NCPYAKGHFDRVN
-410 DAVYELLQESD
+410 DAVFELLQASD
-421 LFTREEIIAQARKH
+421 LFTREEILAQARKH

-466 LKRFFQET
+466 LKRFFQDSS
-474 PKEKYLFLVDEAHNL
+474 KEKYLFLVDEAHNL

-498 AQLYKED
+498 ATLYKED

-514 LHNHAI
+514 PHNQAI

-531 LDFKRECETYSVCES
+531 LDFKRECENYSVCES
-546 VGVLTFHLM
+546 VGVLTFYLM
-555 RLLSQMEEFFEKPR
+555 RLVSQMEEFFEKPR

-575 TVMDFYFELRN
+575 TVLDFYFELRN

-597 YVIYNELQEDGRF
+597 YVIYDEMQEDGRF

-664 FDEKQRLLAFGRDV
+664 FDETQRLLAFGRDV

-686 PVEYAKI
+686 PAEYEKI
-693 AQYIRAAIQGKE
+693 ARYIRAAIRSKK

-721 CEVFVSAELE
+721 YDVFVRVERESDTR
-731 NGKWDEVLLNE
+731 NGVAVSDEQNIAE
-742 ESLICEQDSEGRMN
+742 ESLEES
-756 AEMQAFHLDEIVEDN
+756 
-771 IGRSAVIDKQTTLT
+771 LT
-785 ITMQRSNMN
+785 IIMQHSNMN

-803 SFEREDNG
+803 AFEQEDGG

-830 NDRLIGAIIV
+830 NDRLIGAVIV

-854 KQFYDK
+854 KQYYDK

-903 QSDYDALYPREWK
+903 QSDYNALYPREWK
-916 ERIVGD
+916 NRIVGNVETVD
-922 VSQLEKEILHFWE
+922 AEICKFWE
-935 ES
+935 NTKDVLEIKKNPSG

>member
-6 ISVRNLVE
+6 TSVRNLVE

-23 NRSGRMITDAMLEG
+23 NRSGRMITDAMMEG
-37 GKIHRKIQR
+37 SKIHRKIQR
-46 SMGENYQAEVQLALT
+46 SMGEDYQAEVPLALT
-61 IDAEEY
+61 IEAEEY
-67 RLVVEGR
+67 MLVIEGR
-74 ADGIVYGMFP
+74 ADGIAYGEFP
-84 TTTTQDTDTI
+84 NQNSEKEAYTQDT
-94 QISFDPEKEGT
+94 F
-105 HSNESGLDSEDIN
+105 LDRT
-118 SECFNSEDFGSEEL
+118 GKSEEM
-132 EQVSWSANES
+132 V
-142 ENFTQPEEMIY
+142 Y
-153 IDEIKGMYRNVKTME
+153 IDEIKGVYRNVATME
-168 APIYVHKA
+168 APVYVHKA
-176 QAMCYAYIYALQN
+176 QAMCYAYIYALQK
-189 HLDKIGV
+189 HLDQIGV

-205 EDIKYFQEVFL
+205 EDVKLFQEVFA
-216 WDELSDWFGNLIG
+216 WDALADWFGNLIA

-242 RKRQASIQ
+242 RKRQESIQ

-259 EGQKKLVGDVYRT
+259 EGQRKLVGDVYRT
-272 ISRGK
+272 IRRGK
-277 NLFIQAPT
+277 NLFLQAPT

-351 RMAKFTEENEQM
+351 NTAIEQEAADQDN
-363 TLPGFTQESD
+363 PYPD
-373 KTIDENQETLF
+373 
-384 PEFPQVK
+384 FPQIK

-397 NCPYALGHYDRVN
+397 NCPYAKGHFDRVN
-410 DAVYELLQESD
+410 DAVFELLQASD
-421 LFTREEIIAQARKH
+421 LFTREEILAQARKH

-466 LKRFFQET
+466 LKRFFQDSS
-474 PKEKYLFLVDEAHNL
+474 KEKYLFLVDEAHNL

-498 AQLYKED
+498 ATLYKED

-514 LHNHAI
+514 PHNQAI

-531 LDFKRECETYSVCES
+531 LDFKRECENYSVCES
-546 VGVLTFHLM
+546 VGVLTFYLM
-555 RLLSQMEEFFEKPR
+555 RLVSQMEEFFEKPR

-575 TVMDFYFELRN
+575 TVLDFYFELRN

-597 YVIYNELQEDGRF
+597 YVIYDEMQEDGRF

-664 FDEKQRLLAFGRDV
+664 FDETQRLLAFGRDV

-686 PVEYAKI
+686 PAEYEKI
-693 AQYIRAAIQGKE
+693 ARYIRAAIRSKK

-721 CEVFVSAELE
+721 YDVFVRVERESDTR
-731 NGKWDEVLLNE
+731 NGVAVSDEQNIAE
-742 ESLICEQDSEGRMN
+742 ESLEES
-756 AEMQAFHLDEIVEDN
+756 
-771 IGRSAVIDKQTTLT
+771 LT
-785 ITMQRSNMN
+785 IIMQHSNMN

-803 SFEREDNG
+803 AFEQEDGG

-830 NDRLIGAIIV
+830 NDRLIGAVIV

-854 KQFYDK
+854 KQYYDK

-903 QSDYDALYPREWK
+903 QSDYNALYPREWK
-916 ERIVGD
+916 NRIVGNVETVD
-922 VSQLEKEILHFWE
+922 AEICKFWE
-935 ES
+935 NTKDVLEIKKNPSG

>member
-6 ISVRNLVE
+6 TSVRNLVE

-23 NRSGRMITDAMLEG
+23 NRSGRMITDAMMEG
-37 GKIHRKIQR
+37 SKIHRKIQR
-46 SMGENYQAEVQLALT
+46 SMGEDYQAEVPLALT
-61 IDAEEY
+61 IEAEEY
-67 RLVVEGR
+67 MLVIEGR
-74 ADGIVYGMFP
+74 ADGIAYGEFP
-84 TTTTQDTDTI
+84 NQNSEKEAYTQDT
-94 QISFDPEKEGT
+94 F
-105 HSNESGLDSEDIN
+105 LDRT
-118 SECFNSEDFGSEEL
+118 GKSEEM
-132 EQVSWSANES
+132 V
-142 ENFTQPEEMIY
+142 Y
-153 IDEIKGMYRNVKTME
+153 IDEIKGVYRNVATME
-168 APIYVHKA
+168 APVYVHKA

-189 HLDKIGV
+189 HLDQIGV

-205 EDIKYFQEVFL
+205 EDVKLFQEVFA
-216 WDELSDWFGNLIG
+216 WDALADWFGNLIA

-242 RKRQASIQ
+242 RKRQESIQ

-259 EGQKKLVGDVYRT
+259 EGQRKLVGDVYRT
-272 ISRGK
+272 IRRGK
-277 NLFIQAPT
+277 NLFLQAPT

-351 RMAKFTEENEQM
+351 NTAIEQEAADQDN
-363 TLPGFTQESD
+363 PYPD
-373 KTIDENQETLF
+373 
-384 PEFPQVK
+384 FPQIK

-397 NCPYALGHYDRVN
+397 NCPYAKGHFDRVN
-410 DAVYELLQESD
+410 DAVFELLQASD
-421 LFTREEIIAQARKH
+421 LFTREEILAQARKH

-466 LKRFFQET
+466 LKRFFQDSS
-474 PKEKYLFLVDEAHNL
+474 KEKYLFLVDEAHNL

-498 AQLYKED
+498 ATLYKED

-514 LHNHAI
+514 PHNQAI

-531 LDFKRECETYSVCES
+531 LDFKRECENYSVCES
-546 VGVLTFHLM
+546 VGVLTFYLM
-555 RLLSQMEEFFEKPR
+555 RLVSQMEEFFEKPR

-575 TVMDFYFELRN
+575 TVLDFYFELRN

-597 YVIYNELQEDGRF
+597 YVIYDEMQEDGRF

-664 FDEKQRLLAFGRDV
+664 FDETQRLLAFGRDV

-686 PVEYAKI
+686 PAEYEKI
-693 AQYIRAAIQGKE
+693 ARYIRAAIRSKK

-721 CEVFVSAELE
+721 YDVFVRVERESDIR
-731 NGKWDEVLLNE
+731 NGVAVSDEQNIAE
-742 ESLICEQDSEGRMN
+742 ESLEES
-756 AEMQAFHLDEIVEDN
+756 
-771 IGRSAVIDKQTTLT
+771 LT
-785 ITMQRSNMN
+785 IIMQHSNMN

-803 SFEREDNG
+803 AFEQEDGG

-830 NDRLIGAIIV
+830 NDRLIGAVIV

-854 KQFYDK
+854 KQYYDK

-903 QSDYDALYPREWK
+903 QSDYNALYPREWK
-916 ERIVGD
+916 NRIVGNVETID
-922 VSQLEKEILHFWE
+922 AEICKFWE
-935 ES
+935 NAKDVLEIKKNPSG

>member
-6 ISVRNLVE
+6 TSVRNLVE
-14 FILRGGDID
+14 FILRSGDID
-23 NRSGRMITDAMLEG
+23 NRSNRMVADAMLEG

-46 SMGENYQAEVQLALT
+46 GMGENYQAEVPLALT
-61 IDAEEY
+61 IEAEEY
-67 RLVVEGR
+67 VLVIEGR
-74 ADGIVYGMFP
+74 ADGIAYGEFSM
-84 TTTTQDTDTI
+84 
-94 QISFDPEKEGT
+94 KE
-105 HSNESGLDSEDIN
+105 EPM
-118 SECFNSEDFGSEEL
+118 
-132 EQVSWSANES
+132 V
-142 ENFTQPEEMIY
+142 Y
-153 IDEIKGMYRNVKTME
+153 IDEIKGVYRNVANME
-168 APIYVHKA
+168 VPVYVHKA

-189 HLDKIGV
+189 HLEQIGV

-205 EDIKYFQEVFL
+205 EEKKYFQEVFT
-216 WDELSDWFGNLIG
+216 WDELADWFGKLIA
-229 EYRKWADWQIMWR
+229 EYRKWADWQIKWR
-242 RKRQASIQ
+242 RRRQESIQ
-250 NLEFPYPYR
+250 KLEFPYPYR
-259 EGQKKLVGDVYRT
+259 EGQRKLVGDVYRT

-324 TFGLL
+324 TFGIL

-351 RMAKFTEENEQM
+351 EEPD
-363 TLPGFTQESD
+363 LYPD
-373 KTIDENQETLF
+373 
-384 PEFPQVK
+384 FPQVK

-397 NCPYALGHYDRVN
+397 NCPYAQGHFDRVN
-410 DAVYELLQESD
+410 DAVFELLQESD
-421 LFTREEIIAQARKH
+421 LFTREEILEQAKNH
-435 RVCPFELSL
+435 KVCPFELSL

-466 LKRFFQET
+466 LKRFFQDS

-498 AQLYKED
+498 AHIYKED
-505 ILAVKKIMK
+505 IFAVKKIMK

-531 LDFKRECETYSVCES
+531 LDFKRECENYTVCES

-555 RLLSQMEEFFEKPR
+555 RLVSQFEEFFEKPR

-575 TVMDFYFELRN
+575 TVLDFYFELRN

-678 STKYTRRG
+678 STKYTRRR
-686 PVEYAKI
+686 PAEYERI
-693 AQYIRAAIQGKE
+693 AQYICAAVRGKQ

-721 CEVFVSAELE
+721 CEVFAQLE
-731 NGKWDEVLLNE
+731 P
-742 ESLICEQDSEGRMN
+742 
-756 AEMQAFHLDEIVEDN
+756 ED
-771 IGRSAVIDKQTTLT
+771 DLT
-785 ITMQRSNMN
+785 ITMQHSNMN

-803 SFEREDNG
+803 AFEQESDG

-854 KQFYDK
+854 KQYYDR

-888 QEDRGIIVLL
+888 QEDRGIILLL

-903 QSDYDALYPREWK
+903 QSDYDALYPREWQN
-916 ERIVGD
+916 RIVGNVGIIED
-922 VSQLEKEILHFWE
+922 EIRKFWKKTE
-935 ES
+935 T

>member
-6 ISVRNLVE
+6 TSVRNLVE

-23 NRSGRMITDAMLEG
+23 NRSGRMITDAMMEG
-37 GKIHRKIQR
+37 SKIHRKIQR
-46 SMGENYQAEVQLALT
+46 SMGEDYQAEVPLALT
-61 IDAEEY
+61 IEAEEY
-67 RLVVEGR
+67 MLVIEGR
-74 ADGIVYGMFP
+74 ADGIAYGEFP
-84 TTTTQDTDTI
+84 NQNSEKEAYTQDT
-94 QISFDPEKEGT
+94 F
-105 HSNESGLDSEDIN
+105 LDRT
-118 SECFNSEDFGSEEL
+118 GKSEEM
-132 EQVSWSANES
+132 V
-142 ENFTQPEEMIY
+142 Y
-153 IDEIKGMYRNVKTME
+153 IDEIKGVYRNVATME
-168 APIYVHKA
+168 APVYVHKA

-189 HLDKIGV
+189 HLDQIGV

-205 EDIKYFQEVFL
+205 EDVKLFQEVFA
-216 WDELSDWFGNLIG
+216 WDALADWFGNLIA

-242 RKRQASIQ
+242 RKRQESIQ

-259 EGQKKLVGDVYRT
+259 EGQRKLVGDVYRT
-272 ISRGK
+272 IHRGK
-277 NLFIQAPT
+277 NLFLQAPT

-351 RMAKFTEENEQM
+351 NTAIEQEAADQDD
-363 TLPGFTQESD
+363 PYPD
-373 KTIDENQETLF
+373 
-384 PEFPQVK
+384 FPQIK

-397 NCPYALGHYDRVN
+397 NCPYAKGHFDRVN
-410 DAVYELLQESD
+410 DAVFELLQASD
-421 LFTREEIIAQARKH
+421 LFTREEILAQARKH

-444 DVATWCD
+444 DVSTWCD

-466 LKRFFQET
+466 LKRFFQDSS
-474 PKEKYLFLVDEAHNL
+474 KEKYLFLVDEAHNL

-498 AQLYKED
+498 ATLYKED

-514 LHNHAI
+514 PHNQAI

-531 LDFKRECETYSVCES
+531 LDFKRECENYSVCES
-546 VGVLTFHLM
+546 VGVLTFYLM
-555 RLLSQMEEFFEKPR
+555 RLVSQMEEFFEKPR

-575 TVMDFYFELRN
+575 TVLDFYFELRN

-597 YVIYNELQEDGRF
+597 YVIYDEMQEDGRF

-664 FDEKQRLLAFGRDV
+664 FDETQRLLAFGRDV

-686 PVEYAKI
+686 PAEYEKI
-693 AQYIRAAIQGKE
+693 ARYIRAAIRSKK

-721 CEVFVSAELE
+721 YDVFVRVERE
-731 NGKWDEVLLNE
+731 CDTRNGVAVSDEQNIAE
-742 ESLICEQDSEGRMN
+742 ESLEES
-756 AEMQAFHLDEIVEDN
+756 
-771 IGRSAVIDKQTTLT
+771 LT
-785 ITMQRSNMN
+785 IIMQHSNMN

-803 SFEREDNG
+803 AFEQEDGG

-830 NDRLIGAIIV
+830 NDRLIGAVIV

-854 KQFYDK
+854 KQYYDK

-903 QSDYDALYPREWK
+903 QSDYNALYPREWK
-916 ERIVGD
+916 NRIVGNVETID
-922 VSQLEKEILHFWE
+922 AEICKFWE
-935 ES
+935 NTKDVLEIKKNPSG